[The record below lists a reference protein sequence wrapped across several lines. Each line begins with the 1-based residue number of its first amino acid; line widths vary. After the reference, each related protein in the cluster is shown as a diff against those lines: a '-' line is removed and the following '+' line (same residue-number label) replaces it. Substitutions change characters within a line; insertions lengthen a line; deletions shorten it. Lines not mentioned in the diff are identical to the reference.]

1 MAAKRNLNNS
11 TNEDKTGTSKSSGK
25 ARKKDQTI
33 EDKQRELSERCK
45 TDIEKELKSKR
56 RRSSIILFAIG
67 VLMALFTIIGFIG
80 SLNRAEGDSLNLLDM
95 IYSFLCGMFGFTVF
109 FTGPILIYVAV
120 LIATDKSRTSIL
132 TKILQLSG
140 GIVILSTAIQIF
152 FVGSVGEGTTDFF
165 GAVAS
170 LYSDGTRLTGGGIIG
185 GVPAWLLLLFGNV
198 GAIVMIILIA
208 FVFVMLISRK
218 SLMDFLG
225 AVGKPVKKVAV
236 TAKEKHAQHKEEM
249 EAYRLEQEQQ
259 RLQAESE
266 RKEKIIELESNAVGT
281 PATTLQERHDENIEE
296 QKKDSDNFINEINNY
311 NGKVSPKPEEAV
323 QQSNEHLP
331 EIAPES
337 DVHMSCDKLP
347 DLPVA
352 DNNGS
357 VQKAQS
363 ITADKQEDSEPIP
376 EYFPPLPIYP
386 PEEVNPVEAA
396 LNSFIEET
404 NSEQN
409 SSVQREEQF
418 VNDVN
423 APVAPPAEAPFIA
436 DNTDSGIAG
445 TTTAGITDSA
455 AEQEDNQDGDTSDS
469 DKLYTVTLNE
479 EDHPLPPTALL
490 DEIMPGKAQE
500 DIDRELETNANTIV
514 EALRSFGVQ
523 TKCIGTCRGP
533 SVTRYE
539 LQPAAGVKISK
550 ITGLAD
556 DISLNLAS
564 SGIRIEAPIP
574 NKPAVGIEVPNKIRD
589 TVPFRQLIES
599 SDIAEKKSKLAAVL
613 GKDISGGIVIAD
625 IAEMPHLLI
634 AGTTGSGK
642 SVCVNSIIMS
652 ILFRSKPED
661 VKFIMIDPKAV
672 EFMAYNGIPHLLIP
686 VVTDP
691 KKAAGALNWAVG
703 EMLKRYSMFS
713 EYNVR
718 NIHGYNALAAKDP
731 EMDKMSQ
738 TVIFIDELADLI
750 MASKNEVEDSI
761 CRLAQMARAAGM
773 HLVIATQRP
782 TVDVVTGLIKANIP
796 SRIALKVSSGTDS
809 RVIMDEQGAEKLL
822 GKGDMLFKSVSM
834 PKPIRVQGCW
844 ISDKEV
850 ERVVDFL
857 KNKFELD
864 YDDDV
869 MKEVERQAELV
880 KGNDKSSD
888 SVGFESGDI
897 DVSDDKL
904 EDAIRIVVEN
914 GQASVSTLQRKL
926 KLGFGRAARLV
937 DVMEEMGI
945 VGPSQGSKPR
955 EVLMTKE
962 QYYERQMN
970 KQQ

>member
-11 TNEDKTGTSKSSGK
+11 TDEAKARTSGSSGK
-25 ARKKDQTI
+25 TRKKDQTI

-45 TDIEKELKSKR
+45 NDIEKELKSKR

-95 IYSFLCGMFGFTVF
+95 IYSFLCGVFGFTVF

-152 FVGSVGEGTTDFF
+152 FVGSVGEGTNDFF

-170 LYSDGTRLTGGGIIG
+170 LYTEGTKLTGGGIIG
-185 GVPAWLLLLFGNV
+185 GLPAWLLLLFGNV

-249 EAYRLEQEQQ
+249 EAYRLEQEQL

-266 RKEKIIELESNAVGT
+266 RKEKLIELQNNKIGSSQ
-281 PATTLQERHDENIEE
+281 PTLKERHEENIEE
-296 QKKDSDNFINEINNY
+296 QKKDWDNFINELNNY
-311 NGKVSPKPEEAV
+311 NGKVSPKPEEVV
-323 QQSNEHLP
+323 QQGSDKLP
-331 EIAPES
+331 DIAPES
-337 DVHMSCDKLP
+337 DVHISYDKLP
-347 DLPVA
+347 ELPVA
-352 DNNGS
+352 DNADAANTAENAPD
-357 VQKAQS
+357 AQP
-363 ITADKQEDSEPIP
+363 TEYEPVP
-376 EYFPPLPIYP
+376 DYFPPLPVYP
-386 PEEVNPVEAA
+386 PEEVNPVEVA

-404 NSEQN
+404 NSEQQ

-423 APVAPPAEAPFIA
+423 IPVAPPAEKTANEEITAENNIA
-436 DNTDSGIAG
+436 ENGDTLEDIP
-445 TTTAGITDSA
+445 
-455 AEQEDNQDGDTSDS
+455 EEEDN
-469 DKLYTVTLNE
+469 KLYTVTLDPD
-479 EDHPLPPTALL
+479 DHPLPPTTLL

-500 DIDRELETNANTIV
+500 DINRELETNANTIV

-556 DISLNLAS
+556 DIALNLAA

-599 SDIAEKKSKLAAVL
+599 SEIAEKKSKLAAVL
-613 GKDISGGIVIAD
+613 GKDISGEIVIAD

-652 ILFRSKPED
+652 ILFRSKPDD

-834 PKPIRVQGCW
+834 PKPTRVQGYW

-888 SVGFESGDI
+888 GPGFESGDI

>member
-1 MAAKRNLNNS
+1 M
-11 TNEDKTGTSKSSGK
+11 
-25 ARKKDQTI
+25 
-33 EDKQRELSERCK
+33 
-45 TDIEKELKSKR
+45 
-56 RRSSIILFAIG
+56 
-67 VLMALFTIIGFIG
+67 
-80 SLNRAEGDSLNLLDM
+80 
-95 IYSFLCGMFGFTVF
+95 
-109 FTGPILIYVAV
+109 
-120 LIATDKSRTSIL
+120 
-132 TKILQLSG
+132 
-140 GIVILSTAIQIF
+140 
-152 FVGSVGEGTTDFF
+152 
-165 GAVAS
+165 AS

-185 GVPAWLLLLFGNV
+185 GLPAWILLMFGNV
-198 GAIVMIILIA
+198 GAIVIIILIA

-225 AVGKPVKKVAV
+225 AVGKPVKKAAV

-249 EAYRLEQEQQ
+249 EALRREQEQL

-266 RKEKIIELESNAVGT
+266 NKERLAQLEMNTVGSEK
-281 PATTLQERHDENIEE
+281 TTLKDRQKENIEE
-296 QKKDSDNFINEINNY
+296 QKKDSDNFINELKNY
-311 NGKVSPKPEEAV
+311 NGIVSPKPDEAV
-323 QQSNEHLP
+323 QQSSEKLP
-331 EIAPES
+331 DIAPES
-337 DVHMSCDKLP
+337 DIHTSCEKLP
-347 DLPVA
+347 DLPAMTDKSA
-352 DNNGS
+352 DSTVENADYEKQISNVNAES
-357 VQKAQS
+357 KDIVCD
-363 ITADKQEDSEPIP
+363 TAGTVD
-376 EYFPPLPIYP
+376 EYPPLPDYP

-396 LNSFIEET
+396 LNSFIEEA
-404 NSEQN
+404 NGEQETIR
-409 SSVQREEQF
+409 QREEQF
-418 VNDVN
+418 VNDVS
-423 APVAPPAEAPFIA
+423 APVSEPVDTVVGKTIGDNAA
-436 DNTDSGIAG
+436 DEHSD
-445 TTTAGITDSA
+445 
-455 AEQEDNQDGDTSDS
+455 EDEISE
-469 DKLYTVTLNE
+469 KLYTVTIDPDN
-479 EDHPLPPTALL
+479 HPLPPTALL

-556 DISLNLAS
+556 DIALNLAS

-599 SDIAEKKSKLAAVL
+599 NEIAEKKSKLAAVL
-613 GKDISGGIVIAD
+613 GKDISGEIVIAD

-652 ILFRSKPED
+652 ILFRSKPEE
-661 VKFIMIDPKAV
+661 VRFIMIDPKAV

-718 NIHGYNALAAKDP
+718 NIHGYNSLADKDP
-731 EMDKMSQ
+731 DMKKMEQ
-738 TVIFIDELADLI
+738 IVIFIDELADLI

-834 PKPIRVQGCW
+834 PKPTRVQGCW

>member
-1 MAAKRNLNNS
+1 MAAKRNIS
-11 TNEDKTGTSKSSGK
+11 ADTAKDTTKTNTKKRSNASDKNQQEYLEH
-25 ARKKDQTI
+25 RK
-33 EDKQRELSERCK
+33 EELEKQQR
-45 TDIEKELKSKR
+45 SKR

-67 VLMALFTIIGFIG
+67 VLLVLFTIIGLISG
-80 SLNRAEGDSLNLLDM
+80 MGRSEGDSLNMLDM
-95 IYSFLCGMFGFTVF
+95 IYSFLCGVFGFTVF

-152 FVGSVGEGTTDFF
+152 FVGSVGKGTTDFI

-185 GVPAWLLLLFGNV
+185 GLPAWVLLMFGNV
-198 GAIVMIILIA
+198 GAIVIIILIA

-225 AVGKPVKKVAV
+225 AVGKPVKKAAV

-249 EAYRLEQEQQ
+249 EALRREQEQL

-266 RKEKIIELESNAVGT
+266 NKERLAQLEMNTVGSEK
-281 PATTLQERHDENIEE
+281 TTLKDRQKENIEE
-296 QKKDSDNFINEINNY
+296 QKKDSDNFINELKNY
-311 NGKVSPKPEEAV
+311 NGIVSPKPDEAV
-323 QQSNEHLP
+323 RQSDEKLP
-331 EIAPES
+331 DIAPES
-337 DVHMSCDKLP
+337 DIHTSCDKLP
-347 DLPVA
+347 DLPAMTDKSVENA
-352 DNNGS
+352 DYEK
-357 VQKAQS
+357 QKSNVNAES
-363 ITADKQEDSEPIP
+363 KDIVCNTAGTVD
-376 EYFPPLPIYP
+376 EYPPLPDYP

-396 LNSFIEET
+396 LNSFIEEA
-404 NSEQN
+404 NGEQETIR
-409 SSVQREEQF
+409 QREEQF
-418 VNDVN
+418 VNDVS
-423 APVAPPAEAPFIA
+423 APVSEPVDTVVGKTIGDNAA
-436 DNTDSGIAG
+436 DEHSD
-445 TTTAGITDSA
+445 
-455 AEQEDNQDGDTSDS
+455 EDEISE
-469 DKLYTVTLNE
+469 KLYTVTIDPD
-479 EDHPLPPTALL
+479 DHPLPPTALL

-556 DISLNLAS
+556 DIALNLAS

-599 SDIAEKKSKLAAVL
+599 NEIAEKKSKLAAVL
-613 GKDISGGIVIAD
+613 GKDISGEIVIAD

-652 ILFRSKPED
+652 ILFRSKPEE
-661 VKFIMIDPKAV
+661 VRFIMIDPKAV

-718 NIHGYNALAAKDP
+718 NIHGYNSLADKDP
-731 EMDKMSQ
+731 DMKKMEQ
-738 TVIFIDELADLI
+738 IVIFIDELADLI

>member
-1 MAAKRNLNNS
+1 MAAKRNIS
-11 TNEDKTGTSKSSGK
+11 ADTAKDTTKTNTRKRSNASDKNQQEYLE
-25 ARKKDQTI
+25 RRR
-33 EDKQRELSERCK
+33 EELEKQQR
-45 TDIEKELKSKR
+45 SKR

-67 VLMALFTIIGFIG
+67 VLLVLFTIIGLISG
-80 SLNRAEGDSLNLLDM
+80 MGRSEGDSLNMLDM
-95 IYSFLCGMFGFTVF
+95 IYSFLCGVFGFTVF
-109 FTGPILIYVAV
+109 FTGPVLIYVAV

-152 FVGSVGEGTTDFF
+152 FVGSVGEGTTDFI

-185 GVPAWLLLLFGNV
+185 GLPAWILLMFGNV
-198 GAIVMIILIA
+198 GAIVIIILIA

-225 AVGKPVKKVAV
+225 AVGKPVKKAAV

-249 EAYRLEQEQQ
+249 EALRREHEQL

-266 RKEKIIELESNAVGT
+266 NKERLAQLEMNTVGSEK
-281 PATTLQERHDENIEE
+281 TTLKDRQKENIEE
-296 QKKDSDNFINEINNY
+296 QKKDSDNFINELKNY
-311 NGKVSPKPEEAV
+311 NGIVSPKPDEAV
-323 QQSNEHLP
+323 QQSSEKLP
-331 EIAPES
+331 DIAPES
-337 DVHMSCDKLP
+337 DIHTSCEKLP
-347 DLPVA
+347 DLPAMTDKSA
-352 DNNGS
+352 DSTVENADYEKQISNVNAES
-357 VQKAQS
+357 KDIVCD
-363 ITADKQEDSEPIP
+363 TAGAVD
-376 EYFPPLPIYP
+376 EYPPLPDYP

-396 LNSFIEET
+396 LNSFIEEA
-404 NSEQN
+404 NGEQETIR
-409 SSVQREEQF
+409 QREEQF
-418 VNDVN
+418 VNDVS
-423 APVAPPAEAPFIA
+423 APVSEPVDTVVGKTIGDNAA
-436 DNTDSGIAG
+436 DEHSD
-445 TTTAGITDSA
+445 
-455 AEQEDNQDGDTSDS
+455 EDEISE
-469 DKLYTVTLNE
+469 KLYTVTIDPDN
-479 EDHPLPPTALL
+479 HPLPPTALL

-556 DISLNLAS
+556 DIALNLAS

-599 SDIAEKKSKLAAVL
+599 NEIAEKKSKLAAVL
-613 GKDISGGIVIAD
+613 GKDISGEIVIAD

-652 ILFRSKPED
+652 ILFRSKPEE
-661 VKFIMIDPKAV
+661 VRFIMIDPKAV

-718 NIHGYNALAAKDP
+718 NIHGYNSLADKDP
-731 EMDKMSQ
+731 DMKKMEQ
-738 TVIFIDELADLI
+738 IVIFIDELADLI

-834 PKPIRVQGCW
+834 PKPTRVQGCW

>member
-1 MAAKRNLNNS
+1 M
-11 TNEDKTGTSKSSGK
+11 G
-25 ARKKDQTI
+25 
-33 EDKQRELSERCK
+33 
-45 TDIEKELKSKR
+45 
-56 RRSSIILFAIG
+56 RS
-67 VLMALFTIIGFIG
+67 
-80 SLNRAEGDSLNLLDM
+80 EGDSLNMLDM
-95 IYSFLCGMFGFTVF
+95 IYSFLCGVFGFTVF
-109 FTGPILIYVAV
+109 FTGPILIYVAI

-132 TKILQLSG
+132 TKLLQLSG

-152 FVGSVGEGTTDFF
+152 FVGSVGEGTTDFI

-185 GVPAWLLLLFGNV
+185 GLPAWILLMFGNV
-198 GAIVMIILIA
+198 GAIVIIILIA

-225 AVGKPVKKVAV
+225 AVGKPVKKAAV

-249 EAYRLEQEQQ
+249 EALRREQEQL

-266 RKEKIIELESNAVGT
+266 NKERLAQLEMNTVGSEK
-281 PATTLQERHDENIEE
+281 TTLKDRQKENIEE
-296 QKKDSDNFINEINNY
+296 QKKDSDNFINELKNY
-311 NGKVSPKPEEAV
+311 NGIVSPKPDEAV
-323 QQSNEHLP
+323 QQSDEKLP
-331 EIAPES
+331 DIAPES
-337 DVHMSCDKLP
+337 DIHTSCEKLP
-347 DLPVA
+347 DLPAMTDKSA
-352 DNNGS
+352 DSTVENADYEKQISNVNAES
-357 VQKAQS
+357 KDIVCD
-363 ITADKQEDSEPIP
+363 TAGTVD
-376 EYFPPLPIYP
+376 EYPPLPDYP

-396 LNSFIEET
+396 LNSFIEEA
-404 NSEQN
+404 NGEQETIR
-409 SSVQREEQF
+409 QREEQF
-418 VNDVN
+418 VNDVS
-423 APVAPPAEAPFIA
+423 APVSEPVDTVVGKTIGDNAA
-436 DNTDSGIAG
+436 DEHSD
-445 TTTAGITDSA
+445 
-455 AEQEDNQDGDTSDS
+455 EDEISE
-469 DKLYTVTLNE
+469 KLYTVTIDPDN
-479 EDHPLPPTALL
+479 HPLPPTALL

-556 DISLNLAS
+556 DIALNLAS

-599 SDIAEKKSKLAAVL
+599 NEIAEKKSKLAAVL
-613 GKDISGGIVIAD
+613 GKDISGEIVIAD

-652 ILFRSKPED
+652 ILFRSKPEE
-661 VKFIMIDPKAV
+661 VRFIMIDPKAV

-718 NIHGYNALAAKDP
+718 NIHGYNSLADKDP
-731 EMDKMSQ
+731 DMKKMEQ
-738 TVIFIDELADLI
+738 IVIFIDELADLI

-834 PKPIRVQGCW
+834 PKPTRVQGCW

-970 KQQ
+970 KQ

>member
-1 MAAKRNLNNS
+1 MAAKRNIS
-11 TNEDKTGTSKSSGK
+11 ADTAKDTTKTNTRKRSNASDKNQQEYLE
-25 ARKKDQTI
+25 RRR
-33 EDKQRELSERCK
+33 EELEKQQR
-45 TDIEKELKSKR
+45 SKR

-67 VLMALFTIIGFIG
+67 VLLVLFTIIGLISG
-80 SLNRAEGDSLNLLDM
+80 MGRSEGDSLNMLDM
-95 IYSFLCGMFGFTVF
+95 IYSFLCGVFGFTVF
-109 FTGPILIYVAV
+109 FTGPILIYVAI

-132 TKILQLSG
+132 TKLLQLSG

-152 FVGSVGEGTTDFF
+152 FVGSVGEGTTDFI

-185 GVPAWLLLLFGNV
+185 GLPAWILLMFGNV
-198 GAIVMIILIA
+198 GAIVIIILIA

-225 AVGKPVKKVAV
+225 AVGKPVKKAAV

-249 EAYRLEQEQQ
+249 EALRREQEQLK
-259 RLQAESE
+259 LQAESE
-266 RKEKIIELESNAVGT
+266 NKERLAQLEMNTVGSEK
-281 PATTLQERHDENIEE
+281 TTLKDRQKENIEE
-296 QKKDSDNFINEINNY
+296 QKKDSDNFINELKNY
-311 NGKVSPKPEEAV
+311 NGIVSPKPDEAV
-323 QQSNEHLP
+323 QQSDEKLP
-331 EIAPES
+331 DIAPES
-337 DVHMSCDKLP
+337 DIHTSCEKLP
-347 DLPVA
+347 DLPAMTDKSTDSTVENA
-352 DNNGS
+352 DYEKQISNVNAES
-357 VQKAQS
+357 KDIVCN
-363 ITADKQEDSEPIP
+363 TAGTVD
-376 EYFPPLPIYP
+376 EYPPLPDYP

-396 LNSFIEET
+396 LNSFIEEA
-404 NSEQN
+404 NGEQETIR
-409 SSVQREEQF
+409 QREEQF
-418 VNDVN
+418 VNDVS
-423 APVAPPAEAPFIA
+423 APVSEPVDTVVGKTIGDNAA
-436 DNTDSGIAG
+436 DEHSD
-445 TTTAGITDSA
+445 
-455 AEQEDNQDGDTSDS
+455 EDEISE
-469 DKLYTVTLNE
+469 KLYTVTIDPDN
-479 EDHPLPPTALL
+479 HPLPPTALL

-556 DISLNLAS
+556 DIALNLAS

-599 SDIAEKKSKLAAVL
+599 NEIAEKKSKLAAVL
-613 GKDISGGIVIAD
+613 GKDISGEIVIAD

-652 ILFRSKPED
+652 ILFRSKPEE
-661 VKFIMIDPKAV
+661 VRFIMIDPKAV

-718 NIHGYNALAAKDP
+718 NIHGYNSLADKDP
-731 EMDKMSQ
+731 DMKKMEQ
-738 TVIFIDELADLI
+738 IVIFIDELADLI

-834 PKPIRVQGCW
+834 PKPTRVQGCW

>member
-1 MAAKRNLNNS
+1 M
-11 TNEDKTGTSKSSGK
+11 
-25 ARKKDQTI
+25 
-33 EDKQRELSERCK
+33 
-45 TDIEKELKSKR
+45 
-56 RRSSIILFAIG
+56 
-67 VLMALFTIIGFIG
+67 LFTIIGLISG
-80 SLNRAEGDSLNLLDM
+80 MGRSEGDSLNMLDM
-95 IYSFLCGMFGFTVF
+95 IYSFLCGVFGFTVF
-109 FTGPILIYVAV
+109 FTGPILIYVAI

-132 TKILQLSG
+132 TKLLQLSG

-152 FVGSVGEGTTDFF
+152 FVGSVGEGTTDFI

-185 GVPAWLLLLFGNV
+185 GLPAWILLMFGNV
-198 GAIVMIILIA
+198 GAIVIIILIA

-225 AVGKPVKKVAV
+225 AVGKPVKKAAV

-249 EAYRLEQEQQ
+249 EALRREQEQL

-266 RKEKIIELESNAVGT
+266 NKERLAQLEMNTVGSEK
-281 PATTLQERHDENIEE
+281 TTLKDRQKENIEE
-296 QKKDSDNFINEINNY
+296 QKKDSDNFINELKNY
-311 NGKVSPKPEEAV
+311 NGIVSPKPDEAV
-323 QQSNEHLP
+323 QQSDEKLP
-331 EIAPES
+331 DIAPES
-337 DVHMSCDKLP
+337 DIHTSCEKLP
-347 DLPVA
+347 DLPAMTDKSA
-352 DNNGS
+352 DSTVENADYEKQISNVNAES
-357 VQKAQS
+357 KDIVCD
-363 ITADKQEDSEPIP
+363 TAGTVD
-376 EYFPPLPIYP
+376 EYPPLPDYP

-396 LNSFIEET
+396 LNSFIEEA
-404 NSEQN
+404 NGEQETIR
-409 SSVQREEQF
+409 QREEQF
-418 VNDVN
+418 VNDVS
-423 APVAPPAEAPFIA
+423 APVSEPVDTVVGKTIGDNAA
-436 DNTDSGIAG
+436 DEHSD
-445 TTTAGITDSA
+445 
-455 AEQEDNQDGDTSDS
+455 EDEISE
-469 DKLYTVTLNE
+469 KLYTVTIDPDN
-479 EDHPLPPTALL
+479 HPLPPTALL

-556 DISLNLAS
+556 DIALNLAS

-599 SDIAEKKSKLAAVL
+599 NEIAEKKSKLAAVL
-613 GKDISGGIVIAD
+613 GKDISGEIVIAD

-652 ILFRSKPED
+652 ILFRSKPEE
-661 VKFIMIDPKAV
+661 VRFIMIDPKAV

-718 NIHGYNALAAKDP
+718 NIHGYNSLADKDP
-731 EMDKMSQ
+731 DMKKMEQ
-738 TVIFIDELADLI
+738 IVIFIDELADLI

-834 PKPIRVQGCW
+834 PKPTRVQGCW

-970 KQQ
+970 KQ

>member
-1 MAAKRNLNNS
+1 MAAKRNIS
-11 TNEDKTGTSKSSGK
+11 ADTAKDTTKTNTKKRSNASDKNQQEYLE
-25 ARKKDQTI
+25 RRR
-33 EDKQRELSERCK
+33 EELEKQQRA
-45 TDIEKELKSKR
+45 KR

-67 VLMALFTIIGFIG
+67 VLLVLFTIIGLISG
-80 SLNRAEGDSLNLLDM
+80 MSRSEGDSLNMLDM
-95 IYSFLCGMFGFTVF
+95 IYSFLCGVFGFTVF
-109 FTGPILIYVAV
+109 FTGPVLIYVAV

-152 FVGSVGEGTTDFF
+152 FVGSVGEGTTDFI

-185 GVPAWLLLLFGNV
+185 GLPAWILLMFGNV
-198 GAIVMIILIA
+198 GAIVIIILIA

-225 AVGKPVKKVAV
+225 AVGKPVKKAAV

-249 EAYRLEQEQQ
+249 EALRREQEQL

-266 RKEKIIELESNAVGT
+266 NKERLAQLEMNTVGSEK
-281 PATTLQERHDENIEE
+281 TTLKDRQKENIEE
-296 QKKDSDNFINEINNY
+296 QKKDSDNFINELKNY
-311 NGKVSPKPEEAV
+311 NGIVSPKPDEAV
-323 QQSNEHLP
+323 QQSDEKLP
-331 EIAPES
+331 DIAPES
-337 DVHMSCDKLP
+337 DIHTSCEKLP
-347 DLPVA
+347 DLPAMTDKSA
-352 DNNGS
+352 DSTVENADYEKQISNVNAES
-357 VQKAQS
+357 KDIVCD
-363 ITADKQEDSEPIP
+363 TAGTVD
-376 EYFPPLPIYP
+376 EYPPLPDYP

-396 LNSFIEET
+396 LNSFIEEA
-404 NSEQN
+404 NGEQETIR
-409 SSVQREEQF
+409 QREEQF
-418 VNDVN
+418 VNDVS
-423 APVAPPAEAPFIA
+423 APVSEPVDTVVGKTIGDNAA
-436 DNTDSGIAG
+436 DEHSD
-445 TTTAGITDSA
+445 
-455 AEQEDNQDGDTSDS
+455 EDEISE
-469 DKLYTVTLNE
+469 KLYTVTIDPDN
-479 EDHPLPPTALL
+479 HPLPPTALL

-556 DISLNLAS
+556 DIALNLAS

-599 SDIAEKKSKLAAVL
+599 NEIAEKKSKLAAVL
-613 GKDISGGIVIAD
+613 GKDISGEIVIAD

-652 ILFRSKPED
+652 ILFRSKPEE
-661 VKFIMIDPKAV
+661 VRFIMIDPKAV

-718 NIHGYNALAAKDP
+718 NIHGYNSLADKDP
-731 EMDKMSQ
+731 DMKKMEQ
-738 TVIFIDELADLI
+738 IVIFIDELADLI

-834 PKPIRVQGCW
+834 PKPTRVQGCW

>member
-1 MAAKRNLNNS
+1 MAAKRNIS
-11 TNEDKTGTSKSSGK
+11 ADTAKDTTKTNTKKRSNASDKNQQEYLER
-25 ARKKDQTI
+25 RK
-33 EDKQRELSERCK
+33 EELEKQQR
-45 TDIEKELKSKR
+45 SKR

-67 VLMALFTIIGFIG
+67 VLLVLFTIIGLISG
-80 SLNRAEGDSLNLLDM
+80 MGRSEGDSLNMLDM
-95 IYSFLCGMFGFTVF
+95 IYSFLCGVFGFTVF

-152 FVGSVGEGTTDFF
+152 FVGSVGKGTTDFI

-185 GVPAWLLLLFGNV
+185 GLPAWVLLMFGNV
-198 GAIVMIILIA
+198 GAIVIIILIA

-225 AVGKPVKKVAV
+225 AVGKPVKKAAV

-249 EAYRLEQEQQ
+249 EALRREQEQL

-266 RKEKIIELESNAVGT
+266 NKERLAQLEMNTVGSEK
-281 PATTLQERHDENIEE
+281 TTLKDRQKENIEE
-296 QKKDSDNFINEINNY
+296 QKKDSDNFINELKNY
-311 NGKVSPKPEEAV
+311 NGIVSPKPDEAV
-323 QQSNEHLP
+323 RQSDEKLP
-331 EIAPES
+331 DIAPES
-337 DVHMSCDKLP
+337 DIHTSCDKLP
-347 DLPVA
+347 DLPAMTDKSVENA
-352 DNNGS
+352 DYEK
-357 VQKAQS
+357 QKSNVNAES
-363 ITADKQEDSEPIP
+363 KDIVCNTAGTVD
-376 EYFPPLPIYP
+376 EYPPLPDYP

-396 LNSFIEET
+396 LNSFIEEA
-404 NSEQN
+404 NGEQETIR
-409 SSVQREEQF
+409 QREEQF
-418 VNDVN
+418 VNDVS
-423 APVAPPAEAPFIA
+423 APVSEPVDTVVGKTIGDNAA
-436 DNTDSGIAG
+436 DEHSD
-445 TTTAGITDSA
+445 
-455 AEQEDNQDGDTSDS
+455 EDEISE
-469 DKLYTVTLNE
+469 KLYTVTIDPD
-479 EDHPLPPTALL
+479 DHPLPPTALL

-556 DISLNLAS
+556 DIALNLAS

-599 SDIAEKKSKLAAVL
+599 NEIAEKKSKLAAVL
-613 GKDISGGIVIAD
+613 GKDISGEIVIAD

-652 ILFRSKPED
+652 ILFRSKPEE
-661 VKFIMIDPKAV
+661 VRFIMIDPKAV

-718 NIHGYNALAAKDP
+718 NIHGYNSLADKDP
-731 EMDKMSQ
+731 DMKKMEQ
-738 TVIFIDELADLI
+738 IVIFIDELADLI

-834 PKPIRVQGCW
+834 PKPTRVQGCW

>member
-1 MAAKRNLNNS
+1 MAAKRNIS
-11 TNEDKTGTSKSSGK
+11 ADTAKDTTKTNTKKRSNASDKNQQEYLE
-25 ARKKDQTI
+25 RRR
-33 EDKQRELSERCK
+33 EELEKQQR
-45 TDIEKELKSKR
+45 SKR

-67 VLMALFTIIGFIG
+67 VLLVLFTIIGLISG
-80 SLNRAEGDSLNLLDM
+80 MGRSEGDSLNMLDM
-95 IYSFLCGMFGFTVF
+95 IYSFLCGVFGFTVF

-152 FVGSVGEGTTDFF
+152 FVGSVGEGTTDFI

-185 GVPAWLLLLFGNV
+185 GLPAWILLMFGNV
-198 GAIVMIILIA
+198 GAIVIIILIA

-225 AVGKPVKKVAV
+225 AVGKPVKKAAV

-249 EAYRLEQEQQ
+249 EALRREQEQL

-266 RKEKIIELESNAVGT
+266 NKERLAQLEMNTVGSEK
-281 PATTLQERHDENIEE
+281 TTLKDRQKENIEE
-296 QKKDSDNFINEINNY
+296 QKKDSDNFINELKNY
-311 NGKVSPKPEEAV
+311 NGIVSPKPDEAV
-323 QQSNEHLP
+323 QQSSEKLP
-331 EIAPES
+331 DIAPES
-337 DVHMSCDKLP
+337 DIHTSCEKLP
-347 DLPVA
+347 DLPAMTDKSA
-352 DNNGS
+352 DSTVENADYEKQISNVNAES
-357 VQKAQS
+357 KDIVCD
-363 ITADKQEDSEPIP
+363 TAGTVD
-376 EYFPPLPIYP
+376 EYPPLPDYP

-396 LNSFIEET
+396 LNSFIEEA
-404 NSEQN
+404 NGEQETIR
-409 SSVQREEQF
+409 QREEQF
-418 VNDVN
+418 VNDVS
-423 APVAPPAEAPFIA
+423 APVSEPVDTVVGKTIGDNAA
-436 DNTDSGIAG
+436 DEHSD
-445 TTTAGITDSA
+445 
-455 AEQEDNQDGDTSDS
+455 EDEISE
-469 DKLYTVTLNE
+469 KLYTVTIDPDN
-479 EDHPLPPTALL
+479 HPLPPTALL

-556 DISLNLAS
+556 DIALNLAS

-599 SDIAEKKSKLAAVL
+599 DEIAEKKSKLAAVL
-613 GKDISGGIVIAD
+613 GKDISGEIVIAD

-652 ILFRSKPED
+652 ILFRSKPEE
-661 VKFIMIDPKAV
+661 VRFIMIDPKAV

-718 NIHGYNALAAKDP
+718 NIHGYNSLADKDP
-731 EMDKMSQ
+731 DMKKMEQ
-738 TVIFIDELADLI
+738 IVIFIDELADLI

-834 PKPIRVQGCW
+834 PKPTRVQGCW

>member
-1 MAAKRNLNNS
+1 MAAKRNIS
-11 TNEDKTGTSKSSGK
+11 ADTAKDTTKTNTKKRSNASDKNQQEYLE
-25 ARKKDQTI
+25 RRR
-33 EDKQRELSERCK
+33 EELEKQQR
-45 TDIEKELKSKR
+45 SKR

-67 VLMALFTIIGFIG
+67 VLLVLFTIIGLISG
-80 SLNRAEGDSLNLLDM
+80 MGRSEGDSLNMLDM
-95 IYSFLCGMFGFTVF
+95 IYSFLCGVFGFTVF
-109 FTGPILIYVAV
+109 FTGPILIYVAI

-132 TKILQLSG
+132 TKLLQLSG

-152 FVGSVGEGTTDFF
+152 FVGSVGEGTTDFI

-185 GVPAWLLLLFGNV
+185 GLPAWILLMFGNV
-198 GAIVMIILIA
+198 GAIVIIILIA

-225 AVGKPVKKVAV
+225 AVGKPVKKAAV

-249 EAYRLEQEQQ
+249 EALRREQEQL

-266 RKEKIIELESNAVGT
+266 NKERLAQLEMNTVGSEK
-281 PATTLQERHDENIEE
+281 TTLKDRQKENIEE
-296 QKKDSDNFINEINNY
+296 QKKDSDNFINELKNY
-311 NGKVSPKPEEAV
+311 NGIVSPKPDEAV
-323 QQSNEHLP
+323 QQSDEKLP
-331 EIAPES
+331 DIAPES
-337 DVHMSCDKLP
+337 DIHTSCEKLP
-347 DLPVA
+347 DLPAMTDKSA
-352 DNNGS
+352 DSTVENADYEKQISNVNAES
-357 VQKAQS
+357 KDIVCD
-363 ITADKQEDSEPIP
+363 TAGTVD
-376 EYFPPLPIYP
+376 EYPPLPDYP

-396 LNSFIEET
+396 LNSFIEEA
-404 NSEQN
+404 NGEQETIR
-409 SSVQREEQF
+409 QREEQF
-418 VNDVN
+418 VNDVS
-423 APVAPPAEAPFIA
+423 APVSEPVDTVVGKTIGDNAA
-436 DNTDSGIAG
+436 DEHSD
-445 TTTAGITDSA
+445 
-455 AEQEDNQDGDTSDS
+455 EDEISE
-469 DKLYTVTLNE
+469 KLYTVTIDPDN
-479 EDHPLPPTALL
+479 HPLPPTALL

-556 DISLNLAS
+556 DIALNLAS

-599 SDIAEKKSKLAAVL
+599 NEIAEKKSKLAAVL
-613 GKDISGGIVIAD
+613 GKDISGEIVIAD

-652 ILFRSKPED
+652 ILFRSKPEE
-661 VKFIMIDPKAV
+661 VRFIMIDPKAV

-718 NIHGYNALAAKDP
+718 NIHGYNSLADKDP
-731 EMDKMSQ
+731 DMKKMEQ
-738 TVIFIDELADLI
+738 IVIFIDELADLI

-834 PKPIRVQGCW
+834 PKPTRVQGCW

-970 KQQ
+970 KQ

>member
-1 MAAKRNLNNS
+1 MAAKRNINAD
-11 TNEDKTGTSKSSGK
+11 TAKDTAKTTKRQSNAEKK
-25 ARKKDQTI
+25 QQEYLERRK
-33 EDKQRELSERCK
+33 EEM
-45 TDIEKELKSKR
+45 EKEQRSKR

-67 VLMALFTIIGFIG
+67 VLLLLFTIIGLISG
-80 SLNRAEGDSLNLLDM
+80 MSRSEGDSLNMLDM
-95 IYSFLCGMFGFTVF
+95 IYSFLCGVFGFTVF
-109 FTGPILIYVAV
+109 FTGPIVIYVAV
-120 LIATDKSRTSIL
+120 LIATDKSRTSIF
-132 TKILQLSG
+132 TKVLQLSG
-140 GIVILSTAIQIF
+140 GIIILSTAIQII
-152 FVGSVGEGTTDFF
+152 FVGSVGKGTTDFF
-165 GAVAS
+165 GAIGS
-170 LYSDGTRLTGGGIIG
+170 LYADGVNLIGGGIIG
-185 GVPAWLLLLFGNV
+185 GLPAWALLLFGNI
-198 GAIVMIILIA
+198 GAIVIIILIA

-225 AVGKPVKKVAV
+225 AVGKPVKKAAV
-236 TAKEKHAQHKEEM
+236 TAKEKHAQHKEEI
-249 EAYRLEQEQQ
+249 EALRREQEQL

-266 RKEKIIELESNAVGT
+266 NKERLAQLEMNAVGSEK
-281 PATTLQERHDENIEE
+281 TTLKDRQKENIEE
-296 QKKDSDNFINEINNY
+296 QKKDSDNFINELNNY
-311 NGKVSPKPEEAV
+311 NGIVSPKPEEAV
-323 QQSNEHLP
+323 QHSNEVLP
-331 EIAPES
+331 DIAPES
-337 DVHMSCDKLP
+337 DIHTSCEKLP
-347 DLPVA
+347 DLPDTSVTGTDNAVANAAFEKQKSAFTEETKDTAAVA
-352 DNNGS
+352 D
-357 VQKAQS
+357 
-363 ITADKQEDSEPIP
+363 
-376 EYFPPLPIYP
+376 EYPPLPDYP

-404 NSEQN
+404 NGEQEAIR
-409 SSVQREEQF
+409 QREEQF
-418 VNDVN
+418 VSDVS
-423 APVAPPAEAPFIA
+423 APALQSEEPPAEEKAA
-436 DNTDSGIAG
+436 GNDGVKQSGE
-445 TTTAGITDSA
+445 D
-455 AEQEDNQDGDTSDS
+455 AEN
-469 DKLYTVTLNE
+469 KLYTVTIDPD
-479 EDHPLPPTALL
+479 DHPLPPTALL

-500 DIDRELETNANTIV
+500 DIDRELETNATTIV

-556 DISLNLAS
+556 DIALNLAS

-599 SDIAEKKSKLAAVL
+599 PEIAEKKSKLAAVL
-613 GKDISGGIVIAD
+613 GKDISGEIVIAD

-652 ILFRSKPED
+652 ILFRSKPEE
-661 VKFIMIDPKAV
+661 VRFIMIDPKAV

-718 NIHGYNALAAKDP
+718 NIHGFNSLADKDP
-731 EMDKMSQ
+731 EMKKMEQ
-738 TVIFIDELADLI
+738 IVIFIDELADLI

-834 PKPIRVQGCW
+834 PKPTRVQGCW

-869 MKEVERQAELV
+869 IKEVERQAELV
-880 KGNDKSSD
+880 KGNDKSSE
-888 SVGFESGDI
+888 SSGFESGDI

>member
-1 MAAKRNLNNS
+1 MAAKRNIS
-11 TNEDKTGTSKSSGK
+11 ADTAKDTTKTNTRKRSNASDKNQQEYLE
-25 ARKKDQTI
+25 RRR
-33 EDKQRELSERCK
+33 EELEKQQR
-45 TDIEKELKSKR
+45 SKR

-67 VLMALFTIIGFIG
+67 VLLVLFTIIGLISG
-80 SLNRAEGDSLNLLDM
+80 MGRSEGDSLNMLDM
-95 IYSFLCGMFGFTVF
+95 IYSFLCGVFGFTVF
-109 FTGPILIYVAV
+109 FTGPVIIYVAV

-152 FVGSVGEGTTDFF
+152 FVGSVGEGTTDFI

-185 GVPAWLLLLFGNV
+185 GLPAWILLMFGNV
-198 GAIVMIILIA
+198 GAIVIIILIA

-225 AVGKPVKKVAV
+225 AVGKPVKKAAV

-249 EAYRLEQEQQ
+249 EALRREQEQL

-266 RKEKIIELESNAVGT
+266 NKERLAQLEMNTVGSEK
-281 PATTLQERHDENIEE
+281 TTLKDRQKENIEE
-296 QKKDSDNFINEINNY
+296 QKKDSDNFINELKNY
-311 NGKVSPKPEEAV
+311 NGIVSPKPDEAV
-323 QQSNEHLP
+323 QQSSEKLP
-331 EIAPES
+331 DIAPES
-337 DVHMSCDKLP
+337 DIHTSCEKLP
-347 DLPVA
+347 DLPAMTDKSA
-352 DNNGS
+352 DSTVENADYEKQISNVNAES
-357 VQKAQS
+357 KDIVCD
-363 ITADKQEDSEPIP
+363 TAGTVD
-376 EYFPPLPIYP
+376 EYPPLPDYP

-396 LNSFIEET
+396 LNSFIEEA
-404 NSEQN
+404 NGEQETIR
-409 SSVQREEQF
+409 QREEQF
-418 VNDVN
+418 VNDVS
-423 APVAPPAEAPFIA
+423 APVSEPVDTVVGKTIGDNAA
-436 DNTDSGIAG
+436 DEHPD
-445 TTTAGITDSA
+445 
-455 AEQEDNQDGDTSDS
+455 EDEISE
-469 DKLYTVTLNE
+469 KLYTVTIDPDN
-479 EDHPLPPTALL
+479 HPLPPTALL

-556 DISLNLAS
+556 DIALNLAS

-599 SDIAEKKSKLAAVL
+599 NEIAEKKSKLAAVL
-613 GKDISGGIVIAD
+613 GKDISGEIVIAD

-652 ILFRSKPED
+652 ILFRSKPEE
-661 VKFIMIDPKAV
+661 VRFIMIDPKAV

-718 NIHGYNALAAKDP
+718 NIHGYNSLADKDP
-731 EMDKMSQ
+731 DMKKMEQ
-738 TVIFIDELADLI
+738 IVIFIDELADLI

-834 PKPIRVQGCW
+834 PKPTRVQGCW

>member
-1 MAAKRNLNNS
+1 MAAKRNIS
-11 TNEDKTGTSKSSGK
+11 ADTAKDTTKTNTKKRSNASDKNQQEYLE
-25 ARKKDQTI
+25 RRR
-33 EDKQRELSERCK
+33 EELEKQQR
-45 TDIEKELKSKR
+45 SKR

-67 VLMALFTIIGFIG
+67 VLLVLFTIIGLISG
-80 SLNRAEGDSLNLLDM
+80 MGRSEGDSLNMLDM
-95 IYSFLCGMFGFTVF
+95 IYSFLCGVFGFTVF
-109 FTGPILIYVAV
+109 FTGPVLIYVAV

-152 FVGSVGEGTTDFF
+152 FVGSVGEGTTDFI

-185 GVPAWLLLLFGNV
+185 GLPAWILLMFGNV
-198 GAIVMIILIA
+198 GAIVIIILIA

-225 AVGKPVKKVAV
+225 AVGKPVKKAAV

-249 EAYRLEQEQQ
+249 EALRREQEQL

-266 RKEKIIELESNAVGT
+266 NKERLAQLEMNTVGSEK
-281 PATTLQERHDENIEE
+281 TTLKDRQKENIEE
-296 QKKDSDNFINEINNY
+296 QKKDSDNFINELKNY
-311 NGKVSPKPEEAV
+311 NGIVSPKPDEAV
-323 QQSNEHLP
+323 QQSGEKLP
-331 EIAPES
+331 DIAPES
-337 DVHMSCDKLP
+337 DIHTSCEKLP
-347 DLPVA
+347 DLPAMTDKSA
-352 DNNGS
+352 DSTVENADYEKQTSNVS
-357 VQKAQS
+357 AESKDIVCD
-363 ITADKQEDSEPIP
+363 TAGTVD
-376 EYFPPLPIYP
+376 EYPPLPDYP

-396 LNSFIEET
+396 LNSFIEEA
-404 NSEQN
+404 NGEQETIR
-409 SSVQREEQF
+409 QREEQF
-418 VNDVN
+418 VNDVS
-423 APVAPPAEAPFIA
+423 APVSESVDTVVGKTIGDNAA
-436 DNTDSGIAG
+436 DEHSD
-445 TTTAGITDSA
+445 
-455 AEQEDNQDGDTSDS
+455 EDEISE
-469 DKLYTVTLNE
+469 KLYTVTIDPD
-479 EDHPLPPTALL
+479 DHPLPPTALL

-556 DISLNLAS
+556 DIALNLAS

-599 SDIAEKKSKLAAVL
+599 NEIAEKKSKLAAVL
-613 GKDISGGIVIAD
+613 GKDISGEIVIAD

-652 ILFRSKPED
+652 ILFRSKPEE
-661 VKFIMIDPKAV
+661 VRFIMIDPKAV

-718 NIHGYNALAAKDP
+718 NIHGYNALADKDP
-731 EMDKMSQ
+731 DMKKMEQ
-738 TVIFIDELADLI
+738 IVIFIDELADLI

-834 PKPIRVQGCW
+834 PKPTRVQGCW

>member
-1 MAAKRNLNNS
+1 M
-11 TNEDKTGTSKSSGK
+11 G
-25 ARKKDQTI
+25 
-33 EDKQRELSERCK
+33 
-45 TDIEKELKSKR
+45 
-56 RRSSIILFAIG
+56 RS
-67 VLMALFTIIGFIG
+67 
-80 SLNRAEGDSLNLLDM
+80 EGDSLNMLDM
-95 IYSFLCGMFGFTVF
+95 IYSFLCGVFGFTVF
-109 FTGPILIYVAV
+109 FTGPVLIYVAV

-152 FVGSVGEGTTDFF
+152 FVGSVGEGTTDFI

-185 GVPAWLLLLFGNV
+185 GLPAWILLMFGNV
-198 GAIVMIILIA
+198 GAIVIIILIA

-225 AVGKPVKKVAV
+225 AVGKPVKKAAV

-249 EAYRLEQEQQ
+249 EALRREHEQL

-266 RKEKIIELESNAVGT
+266 NKERLAQLEMNTVGSEK
-281 PATTLQERHDENIEE
+281 TTLKDRQKENIEE
-296 QKKDSDNFINEINNY
+296 QKKDSDNFINELKNY
-311 NGKVSPKPEEAV
+311 NGIVSPKPDEAV
-323 QQSNEHLP
+323 QQSDEKLP
-331 EIAPES
+331 DIAPES
-337 DVHMSCDKLP
+337 DIHTSCEKLP
-347 DLPVA
+347 DLPAMTDKSA
-352 DNNGS
+352 DSTVENADYEKQISNVNAES
-357 VQKAQS
+357 KDIVCD
-363 ITADKQEDSEPIP
+363 TAGAVD
-376 EYFPPLPIYP
+376 EYPPLPDYP

-396 LNSFIEET
+396 LNSFIEEA
-404 NSEQN
+404 NGEQETIR
-409 SSVQREEQF
+409 QREEQF
-418 VNDVN
+418 VNDVS
-423 APVAPPAEAPFIA
+423 APVSEPVDTVVGKTIGDNAA
-436 DNTDSGIAG
+436 DEHSD
-445 TTTAGITDSA
+445 
-455 AEQEDNQDGDTSDS
+455 EDEISE
-469 DKLYTVTLNE
+469 KLYTVTIDPDN
-479 EDHPLPPTALL
+479 HPLPPTALL

-556 DISLNLAS
+556 DIALNLAS

-599 SDIAEKKSKLAAVL
+599 NEIAEKKSKLAAVL
-613 GKDISGGIVIAD
+613 GKDISGEIVIAD

-652 ILFRSKPED
+652 ILFRSKPEE
-661 VKFIMIDPKAV
+661 VRFIMIDPKAV

-718 NIHGYNALAAKDP
+718 NIHGYNSLADKDP
-731 EMDKMSQ
+731 DMKKMEQ
-738 TVIFIDELADLI
+738 IVIFIDELADLI

-834 PKPIRVQGCW
+834 PKPTRVQGCW

>member
-1 MAAKRNLNNS
+1 MAAKRNIS
-11 TNEDKTGTSKSSGK
+11 ADTAKDTTKTNTRKRSNASDKNQQEYLE
-25 ARKKDQTI
+25 RRR
-33 EDKQRELSERCK
+33 EELEKQQR
-45 TDIEKELKSKR
+45 SKR

-67 VLMALFTIIGFIG
+67 VLLVLFTIIGLISG
-80 SLNRAEGDSLNLLDM
+80 MGRSEGDSLNMLDM
-95 IYSFLCGMFGFTVF
+95 IYSFLCGVFGFTVF
-109 FTGPILIYVAV
+109 FTGPVIIYVAV

-152 FVGSVGEGTTDFF
+152 FVGEGTTDFI

-185 GVPAWLLLLFGNV
+185 GLPAWILLMFGNV
-198 GAIVMIILIA
+198 GAIVIIILIA

-225 AVGKPVKKVAV
+225 AVGKPVKKAAV

-249 EAYRLEQEQQ
+249 EALRREQEQL

-266 RKEKIIELESNAVGT
+266 NKERLAQLEMNTVGSEK
-281 PATTLQERHDENIEE
+281 TTLKDRQKENIEE
-296 QKKDSDNFINEINNY
+296 QKKDSDNFINELKNY
-311 NGKVSPKPEEAV
+311 NGIVSPKPDEAV
-323 QQSNEHLP
+323 QQSSEKLP
-331 EIAPES
+331 DIAPES
-337 DVHMSCDKLP
+337 DIHTSCEKLP
-347 DLPVA
+347 DLPAMTDKSA
-352 DNNGS
+352 DSTVENADYEKQISNVNAES
-357 VQKAQS
+357 KDIVCD
-363 ITADKQEDSEPIP
+363 TAGTVD
-376 EYFPPLPIYP
+376 EYPPLPDYP

-396 LNSFIEET
+396 LNSFIEEA
-404 NSEQN
+404 NGEQETIR
-409 SSVQREEQF
+409 QREEQF
-418 VNDVN
+418 VNDVSTPVSEPVDTVVGKTIGDN
-423 APVAPPAEAPFIA
+423 AA
-436 DNTDSGIAG
+436 DEHSD
-445 TTTAGITDSA
+445 
-455 AEQEDNQDGDTSDS
+455 EDEISE
-469 DKLYTVTLNE
+469 KLYTVTIDPDN
-479 EDHPLPPTALL
+479 HPLPPTALL

-556 DISLNLAS
+556 DIALNLAS

-599 SDIAEKKSKLAAVL
+599 NEIAEKKSKLAAVL
-613 GKDISGGIVIAD
+613 GKDISGEIVIAD

-652 ILFRSKPED
+652 ILFRSKPEE
-661 VKFIMIDPKAV
+661 VRFIMIDPKAV

-718 NIHGYNALAAKDP
+718 NIHGYNSLADKDP
-731 EMDKMSQ
+731 DMKKMEQ
-738 TVIFIDELADLI
+738 IVIFIDERADLI

-834 PKPIRVQGCW
+834 PKPTRVQGCW

>member
-1 MAAKRNLNNS
+1 MAAKRNINAD
-11 TNEDKTGTSKSSGK
+11 TAKDTAKTAKRQSNAEKK
-25 ARKKDQTI
+25 QQEYLERRK
-33 EDKQRELSERCK
+33 EEM
-45 TDIEKELKSKR
+45 EKEQRSKR

-67 VLMALFTIIGFIG
+67 VLLLLFTIIGLISG
-80 SLNRAEGDSLNLLDM
+80 MSRGEGDSLNMLDV
-95 IYSFLCGMFGFTVF
+95 IYSFLCGVFGFTVF
-109 FTGPILIYVAV
+109 FTGPIVIYVAV
-120 LIATDKSRTSIL
+120 LIATDKSRTSIF
-132 TKILQLSG
+132 TKVLQLSG
-140 GIVILSTAIQIF
+140 GIIILSTAIQII
-152 FVGSVGEGTTDFF
+152 FVGSVGKGTTDFF
-165 GAVAS
+165 GAIGS
-170 LYSDGTRLTGGGIIG
+170 LYADGVNLIGGGIIG
-185 GVPAWLLLLFGNV
+185 GLPAWALLLFGNV
-198 GAIVMIILIA
+198 GAIVIIILIA

-225 AVGKPVKKVAV
+225 AVGKPVKKAAV
-236 TAKEKHAQHKEEM
+236 TAKEKHAQHKEEI
-249 EAYRLEQEQQ
+249 EALRREQEQL

-266 RKEKIIELESNAVGT
+266 NKERLAQLEMNAVGSEK
-281 PATTLQERHDENIEE
+281 TTLKDRQKENIEE
-296 QKKDSDNFINEINNY
+296 QKKDSDNFINELNNY
-311 NGKVSPKPEEAV
+311 NGIVSPKPEEAV
-323 QQSNEHLP
+323 QHSNEVLP
-331 EIAPES
+331 DIAPES
-337 DVHMSCDKLP
+337 DIHISCEKLP
-347 DLPVA
+347 DLPDTSVTGTDNAAANAAFEKQESAFTEETKDTAAVA
-352 DNNGS
+352 D
-357 VQKAQS
+357 
-363 ITADKQEDSEPIP
+363 
-376 EYFPPLPIYP
+376 EYPPLPDFP
-386 PEEVNPVEAA
+386 PEEVNPVEVA

-404 NSEQN
+404 NGEQEAIR
-409 SSVQREEQF
+409 QREEQF
-418 VNDVN
+418 VSDVS
-423 APVAPPAEAPFIA
+423 APVLQSEEPPAEEKAA
-436 DNTDSGIAG
+436 GNDGVKQSGE
-445 TTTAGITDSA
+445 D
-455 AEQEDNQDGDTSDS
+455 AE
-469 DKLYTVTLNE
+469 DKLYTVTIDPD
-479 EDHPLPPTALL
+479 DHPLPPTALL

-500 DIDRELETNANTIV
+500 DIDRELETNATTIV

-556 DISLNLAS
+556 DIALNLAS

-599 SDIAEKKSKLAAVL
+599 PEIAEKKSKLAAVL
-613 GKDISGGIVIAD
+613 GKDISGEIVIAD

-652 ILFRSKPED
+652 ILFRSKPEE
-661 VKFIMIDPKAV
+661 VRFIMIDPKAV

-718 NIHGYNALAAKDP
+718 NIHGFNSLADKDP
-731 EMDKMSQ
+731 EMKKMEQ
-738 TVIFIDELADLI
+738 IVIFIDELADLI

-834 PKPIRVQGCW
+834 PKPTRVQGCW

-869 MKEVERQAELV
+869 IKEVERQAELV
-880 KGNDKSSD
+880 KGNDKSSE
-888 SVGFESGDI
+888 SSGFESGDI

>member
-1 MAAKRNLNNS
+1 MAAKRNINAD
-11 TNEDKTGTSKSSGK
+11 TAKDTAKTAKRQSNAEKK
-25 ARKKDQTI
+25 QQEYLERRK
-33 EDKQRELSERCK
+33 EEM
-45 TDIEKELKSKR
+45 EKEQRSKR

-67 VLMALFTIIGFIG
+67 VLLLLFTIIGLISG
-80 SLNRAEGDSLNLLDM
+80 MSRSEGDSLNMLDV
-95 IYSFLCGMFGFTVF
+95 IYSFLCGVFGFTVF
-109 FTGPILIYVAV
+109 FTGPIVIYVAV
-120 LIATDKSRTSIL
+120 LIATDKSRTSIF
-132 TKILQLSG
+132 TKVLQLSG
-140 GIVILSTAIQIF
+140 GIIILSTAIQII
-152 FVGSVGEGTTDFF
+152 FVGSVGKGTTDFF
-165 GAVAS
+165 GAIGS
-170 LYSDGTRLTGGGIIG
+170 LYADGVNLIGGGIIG
-185 GVPAWLLLLFGNV
+185 GLPAWALLLFGNV
-198 GAIVMIILIA
+198 GAIVIIILIA

-225 AVGKPVKKVAV
+225 AVGKPVKKAAV
-236 TAKEKHAQHKEEM
+236 TAKEKHAQHKEEI
-249 EAYRLEQEQQ
+249 EALRREQEQL

-266 RKEKIIELESNAVGT
+266 NKERLAQLEMNAVGSEK
-281 PATTLQERHDENIEE
+281 TTLKDRQKENIEE
-296 QKKDSDNFINEINNY
+296 QKKDSDNFINELNNY
-311 NGKVSPKPEEAV
+311 NGIVSPKPEEAV
-323 QQSNEHLP
+323 QHSNEVLP
-331 EIAPES
+331 DIAPES
-337 DVHMSCDKLP
+337 DIHISCEKLP
-347 DLPVA
+347 DLPDTSVTGTDNAVANAAFEKQESAFTEETKDTAAVA
-352 DNNGS
+352 D
-357 VQKAQS
+357 
-363 ITADKQEDSEPIP
+363 
-376 EYFPPLPIYP
+376 EYPPLPDFP

-404 NSEQN
+404 NGEQEAIR
-409 SSVQREEQF
+409 QREEQF
-418 VNDVN
+418 VSDVS
-423 APVAPPAEAPFIA
+423 APVLQSEELPAEEKAA
-436 DNTDSGIAG
+436 GNDGVKQSGE
-445 TTTAGITDSA
+445 D
-455 AEQEDNQDGDTSDS
+455 AE
-469 DKLYTVTLNE
+469 DKLYTVTIDPD
-479 EDHPLPPTALL
+479 DHPLPPTALL

-500 DIDRELETNANTIV
+500 DIDRELETNATTIV

-556 DISLNLAS
+556 DIALNLAS

-599 SDIAEKKSKLAAVL
+599 PEIAEKKSKLAAVL
-613 GKDISGGIVIAD
+613 GKDISGEIVIAD

-652 ILFRSKPED
+652 ILFRSKPEE
-661 VKFIMIDPKAV
+661 VRFIMIDPKAV

-718 NIHGYNALAAKDP
+718 NIHGFNSLADKDP
-731 EMDKMSQ
+731 EMKKMEQ
-738 TVIFIDELADLI
+738 IVIFIDELADLI

-834 PKPIRVQGCW
+834 PKPTRVQGCW

-869 MKEVERQAELV
+869 IKEVERQAELV
-880 KGNDKSSD
+880 KGNDKSSE
-888 SVGFESGDI
+888 SSGFESGDI

>member
-1 MAAKRNLNNS
+1 MAAKRNIS
-11 TNEDKTGTSKSSGK
+11 ADTAKDTTKTNTKKRSNASDKNQQEYLER
-25 ARKKDQTI
+25 RK
-33 EDKQRELSERCK
+33 EELEKQQR
-45 TDIEKELKSKR
+45 SKR

-67 VLMALFTIIGFIG
+67 VLLVLFTIIGLISG
-80 SLNRAEGDSLNLLDM
+80 MGRSEGDSLNMLDM
-95 IYSFLCGMFGFTVF
+95 IYSFLCGVFGFTVF

-152 FVGSVGEGTTDFF
+152 FVGSVGKGTTDFI

-185 GVPAWLLLLFGNV
+185 GLPAWVLLMFGNV
-198 GAIVMIILIA
+198 GAIVIIILIA

-225 AVGKPVKKVAV
+225 AVGKPVKKAAV

-249 EAYRLEQEQQ
+249 EALRREQEQL

-266 RKEKIIELESNAVGT
+266 NKERLAQLEMNTVGSEK
-281 PATTLQERHDENIEE
+281 TTLKDRQKENIEE
-296 QKKDSDNFINEINNY
+296 QKKDSDNFINELKNY
-311 NGKVSPKPEEAV
+311 NGIVSPKPDEAV
-323 QQSNEHLP
+323 RQSDEKLP
-331 EIAPES
+331 DIAPES
-337 DVHMSCDKLP
+337 DIHTSCDKLP
-347 DLPVA
+347 DLPAMTDKSVENA
-352 DNNGS
+352 DHEK
-357 VQKAQS
+357 QKSNVNAES
-363 ITADKQEDSEPIP
+363 KDIVCNTAGTVD
-376 EYFPPLPIYP
+376 EYPPLPDYP

-396 LNSFIEET
+396 LNSFIEEA
-404 NSEQN
+404 NGEQETIR
-409 SSVQREEQF
+409 QREEQF
-418 VNDVN
+418 VNDVS
-423 APVAPPAEAPFIA
+423 APVSEPVDTVVGKTIGDNAA
-436 DNTDSGIAG
+436 DEHSD
-445 TTTAGITDSA
+445 
-455 AEQEDNQDGDTSDS
+455 EDEISE
-469 DKLYTVTLNE
+469 KLYTVTIDPD
-479 EDHPLPPTALL
+479 DHPLPPTALL

-556 DISLNLAS
+556 DIALNLAS

-599 SDIAEKKSKLAAVL
+599 NEIAEKKSKLAAVL
-613 GKDISGGIVIAD
+613 GKDISGEIVIAD

-652 ILFRSKPED
+652 ILFRSKPEE
-661 VKFIMIDPKAV
+661 VRFIMIDPKAV

-718 NIHGYNALAAKDP
+718 NIHGYNSLADKDP
-731 EMDKMSQ
+731 DMKKMEQ
-738 TVIFIDELADLI
+738 IVIFIDELADLI

-834 PKPIRVQGCW
+834 PKPTRVQGCW

>member
-1 MAAKRNLNNS
+1 MAAKRNIS
-11 TNEDKTGTSKSSGK
+11 ADTAKDTTKTNTKKRSNASDKNQQEYLER
-25 ARKKDQTI
+25 RK
-33 EDKQRELSERCK
+33 EELEKQQR
-45 TDIEKELKSKR
+45 SKR

-67 VLMALFTIIGFIG
+67 VLLVLFTIIGLISG
-80 SLNRAEGDSLNLLDM
+80 MGRSEGDSLNMLDM
-95 IYSFLCGMFGFTVF
+95 IYSFLCGVFGFTVF

-152 FVGSVGEGTTDFF
+152 FVGSVGKGTTDFI

-185 GVPAWLLLLFGNV
+185 GLPAWVLLMFGNV
-198 GAIVMIILIA
+198 GAIVIIILIA

-225 AVGKPVKKVAV
+225 AVGKPVKKAAV

-249 EAYRLEQEQQ
+249 EALRREQEQL

-266 RKEKIIELESNAVGT
+266 NKERLAQLEMNTVGSEK
-281 PATTLQERHDENIEE
+281 TTLKDRQKENIEE
-296 QKKDSDNFINEINNY
+296 QKKDSDNFINELKNY
-311 NGKVSPKPEEAV
+311 NGIVSPKPDEAV
-323 QQSNEHLP
+323 RQSDEKLP
-331 EIAPES
+331 DIAPES
-337 DVHMSCDKLP
+337 DIHTSCDKLP
-347 DLPVA
+347 DLPAMTDKSTDSAVENA
-352 DNNGS
+352 DHEK
-357 VQKAQS
+357 QKSNVNAES
-363 ITADKQEDSEPIP
+363 KDIVCNTAGTVD
-376 EYFPPLPIYP
+376 EYPPLPDYP

-396 LNSFIEET
+396 LNSFIEEA
-404 NSEQN
+404 NGEQETIR
-409 SSVQREEQF
+409 QREEQF
-418 VNDVN
+418 VNDVS
-423 APVAPPAEAPFIA
+423 APVSESVDTVVGKTIGDKAA
-436 DNTDSGIAG
+436 DEHSD
-445 TTTAGITDSA
+445 
-455 AEQEDNQDGDTSDS
+455 EDEISE
-469 DKLYTVTLNE
+469 KLYTVTIDPD
-479 EDHPLPPTALL
+479 DHPLPPTALL

-556 DISLNLAS
+556 DIALNLAS

-599 SDIAEKKSKLAAVL
+599 NEIAEKKSKLAAVL
-613 GKDISGGIVIAD
+613 GKDISGEIVIAD

-652 ILFRSKPED
+652 ILFRSKPEE
-661 VKFIMIDPKAV
+661 VRFIMIDPKAV

-718 NIHGYNALAAKDP
+718 NIHGYNSLADKDP
-731 EMDKMSQ
+731 DMKKMEQ
-738 TVIFIDELADLI
+738 IVIFIDELADLI

-834 PKPIRVQGCW
+834 PKPTRVQGCW

-880 KGNDKSSD
+880 KSNDKSSD

>member
-1 MAAKRNLNNS
+1 MAAKRNIS
-11 TNEDKTGTSKSSGK
+11 ADTAKDTTKTNTKKRSNASDKNQQEYLE
-25 ARKKDQTI
+25 RRR
-33 EDKQRELSERCK
+33 EELEKQQR
-45 TDIEKELKSKR
+45 SKR

-67 VLMALFTIIGFIG
+67 VLLVLFTIIGLIG
-80 SLNRAEGDSLNLLDM
+80 GMGRSEGDSLNMLDM
-95 IYSFLCGMFGFTVF
+95 IYSFLCGVFGFTVF
-109 FTGPILIYVAV
+109 FTGPVLIYVAV

-152 FVGSVGEGTTDFF
+152 FVGSVGEGTTDFI

-185 GVPAWLLLLFGNV
+185 GLPAWILLMFGNV
-198 GAIVMIILIA
+198 GAIVIIILIA

-225 AVGKPVKKVAV
+225 AVGKPVKKAAV

-249 EAYRLEQEQQ
+249 EALRREQEQL

-266 RKEKIIELESNAVGT
+266 NKERLAQLEMNTVGSEK
-281 PATTLQERHDENIEE
+281 TTLKDRQKENIEE
-296 QKKDSDNFINEINNY
+296 QKKDSDNFINELKNY
-311 NGKVSPKPEEAV
+311 NGIVSPKPDEAV
-323 QQSNEHLP
+323 QQSGEKLP
-331 EIAPES
+331 DIAPES
-337 DVHMSCDKLP
+337 DIHTSCEKLP
-347 DLPVA
+347 DLPAMTDKSTDSTAENA
-352 DNNGS
+352 DYEKQISNVS
-357 VQKAQS
+357 AESKDIVCD
-363 ITADKQEDSEPIP
+363 TAGTVD
-376 EYFPPLPIYP
+376 EYPPLPDYP

-396 LNSFIEET
+396 LNSFIEEA
-404 NSEQN
+404 NGEQETIR
-409 SSVQREEQF
+409 QREEQF
-418 VNDVN
+418 VNDVS
-423 APVAPPAEAPFIA
+423 APVSEPVDTVVGKTIGDNAA
-436 DNTDSGIAG
+436 DEHSD
-445 TTTAGITDSA
+445 
-455 AEQEDNQDGDTSDS
+455 EDEISE
-469 DKLYTVTLNE
+469 KLYTVTIDPDN
-479 EDHPLPPTALL
+479 HPLPPTALL

-556 DISLNLAS
+556 DIALNLAS

-599 SDIAEKKSKLAAVL
+599 NEIAEKKSKLAAVL
-613 GKDISGGIVIAD
+613 GKDISGEIVIAD

-652 ILFRSKPED
+652 ILFRSKPEE
-661 VKFIMIDPKAV
+661 VRFIMIDPKAV

-718 NIHGYNALAAKDP
+718 NIHGYNALADKDP
-731 EMDKMSQ
+731 DMKKMEQ
-738 TVIFIDELADLI
+738 IVIFIDELADLI

-834 PKPIRVQGCW
+834 PKPTRVQGCW

>member
-1 MAAKRNLNNS
+1 MAAKRNIS
-11 TNEDKTGTSKSSGK
+11 ADTAKDTTKTNTKKRSNASDKNQQEYLER
-25 ARKKDQTI
+25 RK
-33 EDKQRELSERCK
+33 EELEKQQR
-45 TDIEKELKSKR
+45 SKR

-67 VLMALFTIIGFIG
+67 VLLVLFTIIGLISG
-80 SLNRAEGDSLNLLDM
+80 MGRSEGDSLNMLDM
-95 IYSFLCGMFGFTVF
+95 IYSFLCGVFGFTVF

-152 FVGSVGEGTTDFF
+152 FVGSVGKGTTDFI

-185 GVPAWLLLLFGNV
+185 GLPAWVLLMFGNV
-198 GAIVMIILIA
+198 GAIVIIILIA

-225 AVGKPVKKVAV
+225 AVGKPVKKAAV

-249 EAYRLEQEQQ
+249 EALRREQEQL

-266 RKEKIIELESNAVGT
+266 NKERLAQLEMNTVGSEK
-281 PATTLQERHDENIEE
+281 TTLKDRQKENIEE
-296 QKKDSDNFINEINNY
+296 QKKDSDNFINELKNY
-311 NGKVSPKPEEAV
+311 NGIVSPKPDEAV
-323 QQSNEHLP
+323 RQSNEKLP
-331 EIAPES
+331 DIAPES
-337 DVHMSCDKLP
+337 DIHTSCDKLP
-347 DLPVA
+347 DLPAMTDKSVENA
-352 DNNGS
+352 DYEK
-357 VQKAQS
+357 QKSNVNAES
-363 ITADKQEDSEPIP
+363 KDIVCNTAGTVD
-376 EYFPPLPIYP
+376 EYPPLPDYP

-396 LNSFIEET
+396 LNSFIEEA
-404 NSEQN
+404 NGEQKTIR
-409 SSVQREEQF
+409 QREEQF
-418 VNDVN
+418 VNDVS
-423 APVAPPAEAPFIA
+423 APVSEPVDTVVGKTIGDNAA
-436 DNTDSGIAG
+436 DEHSD
-445 TTTAGITDSA
+445 
-455 AEQEDNQDGDTSDS
+455 EDEISE
-469 DKLYTVTLNE
+469 KLYTVTIDPD
-479 EDHPLPPTALL
+479 DHPLPPTALL

-556 DISLNLAS
+556 DIALNLAS

-599 SDIAEKKSKLAAVL
+599 NEIAEKKSKLAAVL
-613 GKDISGGIVIAD
+613 GKDISGEIVIAD

-652 ILFRSKPED
+652 ILFRSKPEE
-661 VKFIMIDPKAV
+661 VRFIMIDPKAV

-718 NIHGYNALAAKDP
+718 NIHGYNSLADKDP
-731 EMDKMSQ
+731 DMKKMEQ
-738 TVIFIDELADLI
+738 IVIFIDELADLI

-834 PKPIRVQGCW
+834 PKPTRVQGCW

>member
-1 MAAKRNLNNS
+1 MAAKRNIS
-11 TNEDKTGTSKSSGK
+11 ADTAKDTTKTNTRKRSNASDKNQQEYLE
-25 ARKKDQTI
+25 RRR
-33 EDKQRELSERCK
+33 EELEKQQR
-45 TDIEKELKSKR
+45 SKR

-67 VLMALFTIIGFIG
+67 VLLVLFTIIGLISG
-80 SLNRAEGDSLNLLDM
+80 MGRSEGDSLNMLDM
-95 IYSFLCGMFGFTVF
+95 IYSFLCGVFGFTVF
-109 FTGPILIYVAV
+109 FTGPVLIYVAV

-152 FVGSVGEGTTDFF
+152 FVGSVGEGTTDFI

-185 GVPAWLLLLFGNV
+185 GLPAWILLMFGNV
-198 GAIVMIILIA
+198 GAIVIIILIA

-225 AVGKPVKKVAV
+225 AVGKPVKKAAV

-249 EAYRLEQEQQ
+249 EALRREHEQL

-266 RKEKIIELESNAVGT
+266 NKERLAQLEMNTVGSEK
-281 PATTLQERHDENIEE
+281 TTLKDRQKENIEE
-296 QKKDSDNFINEINNY
+296 QKKDSDNFINELKNY
-311 NGKVSPKPEEAV
+311 NGIVSPKPDEAV
-323 QQSNEHLP
+323 QQSSEKLP
-331 EIAPES
+331 DIAPES
-337 DVHMSCDKLP
+337 DIHTSCEKLP
-347 DLPVA
+347 DLPAMTDKSA
-352 DNNGS
+352 DSTVENADYEKQISNVNAES
-357 VQKAQS
+357 KDIVCD
-363 ITADKQEDSEPIP
+363 TAGTVD
-376 EYFPPLPIYP
+376 EYPPLPDYP

-396 LNSFIEET
+396 LNSFIEEA
-404 NSEQN
+404 NGEQETIR
-409 SSVQREEQF
+409 QREEQF
-418 VNDVN
+418 VNDVS
-423 APVAPPAEAPFIA
+423 APVSEPVDTVVGETIGDNAADEHSAEDEI
-436 DNTDSGIAG
+436 S
-445 TTTAGITDSA
+445 
-455 AEQEDNQDGDTSDS
+455 E
-469 DKLYTVTLNE
+469 KLYTVTIDPDN
-479 EDHPLPPTALL
+479 HPLPPTALL

-556 DISLNLAS
+556 DIALNLAS

-599 SDIAEKKSKLAAVL
+599 NEIAEKKSKLAAVL
-613 GKDISGGIVIAD
+613 GKDISGEIVIAY

-652 ILFRSKPED
+652 ILFRSKPEE
-661 VKFIMIDPKAV
+661 VRFIMIDPKAV

-718 NIHGYNALAAKDP
+718 NIHGYNSLADKDP
-731 EMDKMSQ
+731 DMKKMEQ
-738 TVIFIDELADLI
+738 IVIFIDELADLI

-834 PKPIRVQGCW
+834 PKPTRVQGCW

>member
-1 MAAKRNLNNS
+1 MAAKRNIS
-11 TNEDKTGTSKSSGK
+11 ADTAKDTTKTNTRKRSNASDKNQQEYLE
-25 ARKKDQTI
+25 RRR
-33 EDKQRELSERCK
+33 EELEKQQR
-45 TDIEKELKSKR
+45 SKR

-67 VLMALFTIIGFIG
+67 VLLVLFTIIGLISG
-80 SLNRAEGDSLNLLDM
+80 MGRSEGDSLNMLDM
-95 IYSFLCGMFGFTVF
+95 IYSFLCGVFGFTVF

-132 TKILQLSG
+132 TKLLQLSG

-152 FVGSVGEGTTDFF
+152 FVGSVGEGTTDFI

-185 GVPAWLLLLFGNV
+185 GLPAWILLMFGNV
-198 GAIVMIILIA
+198 GAIVIIILIA

-225 AVGKPVKKVAV
+225 AVGKPVKKAAV

-249 EAYRLEQEQQ
+249 EALRREQEQL

-266 RKEKIIELESNAVGT
+266 NKERLAQLEMNTVGSEK
-281 PATTLQERHDENIEE
+281 TTLKDRQKENIEE
-296 QKKDSDNFINEINNY
+296 QKKDSDNFINELKNY
-311 NGKVSPKPEEAV
+311 NGIVSPKPNEAV
-323 QQSNEHLP
+323 QQSGEKLP
-331 EIAPES
+331 DIAPES
-337 DVHMSCDKLP
+337 DIHTSCEKLP
-347 DLPVA
+347 DLPAMTDKSA
-352 DNNGS
+352 DSTVENADYEKQISNVNAES
-357 VQKAQS
+357 KDIVCE
-363 ITADKQEDSEPIP
+363 TAGTVD
-376 EYFPPLPIYP
+376 EYPPLPDYP

-396 LNSFIEET
+396 LNSFIEEA
-404 NSEQN
+404 NGEQETIR
-409 SSVQREEQF
+409 QREEQF
-418 VNDVN
+418 VNDVS
-423 APVAPPAEAPFIA
+423 APVSEPVDTVVGKTIGDNAA
-436 DNTDSGIAG
+436 DEHSD
-445 TTTAGITDSA
+445 
-455 AEQEDNQDGDTSDS
+455 EDEISE
-469 DKLYTVTLNE
+469 KLYTVTIDPDN
-479 EDHPLPPTALL
+479 HPLPPTALL

-556 DISLNLAS
+556 DIALNLAS

-599 SDIAEKKSKLAAVL
+599 NEIAEKKSKLAAVL
-613 GKDISGGIVIAD
+613 GKDISGEIVIAD

-652 ILFRSKPED
+652 ILFRSKPEE
-661 VKFIMIDPKAV
+661 VRFIMIDPKAV

-718 NIHGYNALAAKDP
+718 NIHGYNSLADKDP
-731 EMDKMSQ
+731 DMKKMEQ
-738 TVIFIDELADLI
+738 IVIFIDELADLI

-834 PKPIRVQGCW
+834 PKPTRVQGCW

>member
-1 MAAKRNLNNS
+1 MAAKRNIS
-11 TNEDKTGTSKSSGK
+11 ADTAKDTTKTNTRKRSNASDKNQQEYLE
-25 ARKKDQTI
+25 RRR
-33 EDKQRELSERCK
+33 EELEKQQR
-45 TDIEKELKSKR
+45 SKR

-67 VLMALFTIIGFIG
+67 VLLVLFTIIGLISG
-80 SLNRAEGDSLNLLDM
+80 MGRSEGDSLNMLDM
-95 IYSFLCGMFGFTVF
+95 IYSFLCGVFGFTVF

-152 FVGSVGEGTTDFF
+152 FVGSVGEGTTDFI

-185 GVPAWLLLLFGNV
+185 GLPAWILLMFGNV
-198 GAIVMIILIA
+198 GAIVIIILIA

-225 AVGKPVKKVAV
+225 AVGKPVKKAAV

-249 EAYRLEQEQQ
+249 EALRREQEQL

-266 RKEKIIELESNAVGT
+266 NKERLAQLEMNTVGSEK
-281 PATTLQERHDENIEE
+281 TTLKDRQKENIEE
-296 QKKDSDNFINEINNY
+296 QKKDSDNFINELKNY
-311 NGKVSPKPEEAV
+311 NGIVSPKPDEAV
-323 QQSNEHLP
+323 QQSGEKLP
-331 EIAPES
+331 DIAPES
-337 DVHMSCDKLP
+337 DIHTSCEKLP
-347 DLPVA
+347 DLPAMTDKSA
-352 DNNGS
+352 DSTVENADYEKQISNVNAES
-357 VQKAQS
+357 KDIVCE
-363 ITADKQEDSEPIP
+363 TAGTVD
-376 EYFPPLPIYP
+376 EYPPLPDYP

-396 LNSFIEET
+396 LNSFIEEA
-404 NSEQN
+404 NGEQETIR
-409 SSVQREEQF
+409 QREEQF
-418 VNDVN
+418 VNDVS
-423 APVAPPAEAPFIA
+423 APVSEPVDTVVGKTIGDNAADEHSAEDEI
-436 DNTDSGIAG
+436 S
-445 TTTAGITDSA
+445 
-455 AEQEDNQDGDTSDS
+455 E
-469 DKLYTVTLNE
+469 KLYTVTIDPDN
-479 EDHPLPPTALL
+479 HPLPPTALL

-556 DISLNLAS
+556 DIALNLAS

-599 SDIAEKKSKLAAVL
+599 NEIAEKKSKLAAVL
-613 GKDISGGIVIAD
+613 GKDISGEIVIAD

-652 ILFRSKPED
+652 ILFRSKPEE
-661 VKFIMIDPKAV
+661 VRFIMIDPKAV

-718 NIHGYNALAAKDP
+718 NIHGYNSLADKDP
-731 EMDKMSQ
+731 DMKKMEQ
-738 TVIFIDELADLI
+738 IVIFIDELADLI

-834 PKPIRVQGCW
+834 PKPTRVQGCW

>member
-1 MAAKRNLNNS
+1 MAAKRNIS
-11 TNEDKTGTSKSSGK
+11 ADTAKDTTKTNTKKRSNASDKNQQEYLER
-25 ARKKDQTI
+25 RK
-33 EDKQRELSERCK
+33 EELEKQQR
-45 TDIEKELKSKR
+45 SKR

-67 VLMALFTIIGFIG
+67 VLLVLFTIIGLISGMGRSEGG
-80 SLNRAEGDSLNLLDM
+80 SLNMLDM
-95 IYSFLCGMFGFTVF
+95 IYSFLCGVFGFTVF

-152 FVGSVGEGTTDFF
+152 FVGSVGKGTTDFF

-185 GVPAWLLLLFGNV
+185 GLPAWVLLMFGNV
-198 GAIVMIILIA
+198 GAIVIIILIA

-225 AVGKPVKKVAV
+225 AVGKPVKKAAV

-249 EAYRLEQEQQ
+249 EALRREQEQL

-266 RKEKIIELESNAVGT
+266 NKERLAQLEMNTVGSEK
-281 PATTLQERHDENIEE
+281 TTLKDRQKENIEE
-296 QKKDSDNFINEINNY
+296 QKKDSDNFINELKNY
-311 NGKVSPKPEEAV
+311 NGIVSPKPDEAV
-323 QQSNEHLP
+323 RQSDEKLP
-331 EIAPES
+331 DIAPES
-337 DVHMSCDKLP
+337 DIHTSCDKLP
-347 DLPVA
+347 DLPAMTDKSTDSAVENA
-352 DNNGS
+352 DHEK
-357 VQKAQS
+357 QKSNVNAES
-363 ITADKQEDSEPIP
+363 KDIVCNTAGTVD
-376 EYFPPLPIYP
+376 EYPPLPDYP

-396 LNSFIEET
+396 LNSFIEEA
-404 NSEQN
+404 NGEQETIR
-409 SSVQREEQF
+409 QREEQF
-418 VNDVN
+418 VNDVS
-423 APVAPPAEAPFIA
+423 APVSEPVDTVVGKTIGDNAA
-436 DNTDSGIAG
+436 DEHSD
-445 TTTAGITDSA
+445 
-455 AEQEDNQDGDTSDS
+455 EDEISE
-469 DKLYTVTLNE
+469 KLYTVTIDPD
-479 EDHPLPPTALL
+479 DHPLPPTALL

-556 DISLNLAS
+556 DIALNLAS

-599 SDIAEKKSKLAAVL
+599 NEIAEKKSKLAAVL
-613 GKDISGGIVIAD
+613 GKDISGEIVIAD

-652 ILFRSKPED
+652 ILFRSKPEE
-661 VKFIMIDPKAV
+661 VRFIMIDPKAV

-718 NIHGYNALAAKDP
+718 NIHGYNSLADKDP
-731 EMDKMSQ
+731 DMKKMEQ
-738 TVIFIDELADLI
+738 IVIFIDELADLI

-834 PKPIRVQGCW
+834 PKPTRVQGCW

>member
-1 MAAKRNLNNS
+1 MAAKRNIS
-11 TNEDKTGTSKSSGK
+11 ADTAKDTTKTNTKKRSNASDKNQQEYLE
-25 ARKKDQTI
+25 RRR
-33 EDKQRELSERCK
+33 EELEKQQR
-45 TDIEKELKSKR
+45 SKR

-67 VLMALFTIIGFIG
+67 VLLVLFTIIGLISG
-80 SLNRAEGDSLNLLDM
+80 MGRSEGDSLNMLDM
-95 IYSFLCGMFGFTVF
+95 IYSFLCGVFGFTVF
-109 FTGPILIYVAV
+109 FTGPILIYVAI

-132 TKILQLSG
+132 TKLLQLSG

-152 FVGSVGEGTTDFF
+152 FVGSVGEGTTDFI

-185 GVPAWLLLLFGNV
+185 GLPAWILLMFGNV
-198 GAIVMIILIA
+198 GAIVIIILIA

-225 AVGKPVKKVAV
+225 AVGKPVKKAAV

-249 EAYRLEQEQQ
+249 EALRREQEQL

-266 RKEKIIELESNAVGT
+266 NKERLAQLEMNTVGSEK
-281 PATTLQERHDENIEE
+281 TTLKDRQKENIEE
-296 QKKDSDNFINEINNY
+296 QKKDSDNFINELKNY
-311 NGKVSPKPEEAV
+311 NGIVSPKPDEAV
-323 QQSNEHLP
+323 QQSSEKLP
-331 EIAPES
+331 DIAPES
-337 DVHMSCDKLP
+337 DIHTSCEKLP
-347 DLPVA
+347 DLPAMTDKSA
-352 DNNGS
+352 DSTVENADYEKQISNVNAES
-357 VQKAQS
+357 KDIVCD
-363 ITADKQEDSEPIP
+363 TAGTVD
-376 EYFPPLPIYP
+376 EYPPLPDYP

-396 LNSFIEET
+396 LNSFIEEA
-404 NSEQN
+404 NGEQETIR
-409 SSVQREEQF
+409 QREEQF
-418 VNDVN
+418 VNDVS
-423 APVAPPAEAPFIA
+423 APVSEPVDTVVGKTIGDNAA
-436 DNTDSGIAG
+436 DEHSD
-445 TTTAGITDSA
+445 
-455 AEQEDNQDGDTSDS
+455 EDEISE
-469 DKLYTVTLNE
+469 KLYTVTIDPDN
-479 EDHPLPPTALL
+479 HPLPPTALL

-556 DISLNLAS
+556 DIALNLAS

-599 SDIAEKKSKLAAVL
+599 NEIAEKKSKLAAVL
-613 GKDISGGIVIAD
+613 GKDISGEIVIAD

-652 ILFRSKPED
+652 ILFRSKPEE
-661 VKFIMIDPKAV
+661 VRFIMIDPKAV

-718 NIHGYNALAAKDP
+718 NIHGYNSLADKDP
-731 EMDKMSQ
+731 DMKKMEQ
-738 TVIFIDELADLI
+738 IVIFIDELADLI

-834 PKPIRVQGCW
+834 PKPTRVQGCW

>member
-1 MAAKRNLNNS
+1 MAAKRNIS
-11 TNEDKTGTSKSSGK
+11 ADTAKDTTKTNTKKRSNASDKNQQEYLE
-25 ARKKDQTI
+25 RRR
-33 EDKQRELSERCK
+33 EELEKQQR
-45 TDIEKELKSKR
+45 SKR

-67 VLMALFTIIGFIG
+67 VLLVLFTIIGLISG
-80 SLNRAEGDSLNLLDM
+80 MGRSEGDSLNMLDM
-95 IYSFLCGMFGFTVF
+95 IYSFLCGVFGFTVF
-109 FTGPILIYVAV
+109 FTGPVLIYVAV

-152 FVGSVGEGTTDFF
+152 FVGSVGEGTTDFI

-185 GVPAWLLLLFGNV
+185 GLPAWILLMFGNV
-198 GAIVMIILIA
+198 GAIVIIILIA

-225 AVGKPVKKVAV
+225 AVGKPVKKAAV

-249 EAYRLEQEQQ
+249 EALRREQEQL

-266 RKEKIIELESNAVGT
+266 NKERLAQLEMNTVGSEK
-281 PATTLQERHDENIEE
+281 TTLKDRQKENIEE
-296 QKKDSDNFINEINNY
+296 QKKDSDNFINELKNY
-311 NGKVSPKPEEAV
+311 NGIVSPKPDEAV
-323 QQSNEHLP
+323 QQSDEKLP
-331 EIAPES
+331 DIAPES
-337 DVHMSCDKLP
+337 DIHTSCEKLP
-347 DLPVA
+347 DLPAMTDKSA
-352 DNNGS
+352 DSTVENADYEKQISNVNAES
-357 VQKAQS
+357 KDIVCD
-363 ITADKQEDSEPIP
+363 TAGTVD
-376 EYFPPLPIYP
+376 EYPPLPDYP

-396 LNSFIEET
+396 LNSFIEEA
-404 NSEQN
+404 NGEQETIR
-409 SSVQREEQF
+409 QREEQF
-418 VNDVN
+418 VNDVSTPVSEPVDTVVGKTIGDN
-423 APVAPPAEAPFIA
+423 AA
-436 DNTDSGIAG
+436 DEHSD
-445 TTTAGITDSA
+445 
-455 AEQEDNQDGDTSDS
+455 EDEISE
-469 DKLYTVTLNE
+469 KLYTVTIDPDN
-479 EDHPLPPTALL
+479 HPLPPTALL

-556 DISLNLAS
+556 DIALNLAS

-599 SDIAEKKSKLAAVL
+599 NEIAEKKSKLAAVL
-613 GKDISGGIVIAD
+613 GKDISGEIVIAD

-652 ILFRSKPED
+652 ILFRSKPEE
-661 VKFIMIDPKAV
+661 VRFIMIDPKAV

-718 NIHGYNALAAKDP
+718 NIHGYNSLADKDP
-731 EMDKMSQ
+731 DMKKMEQ
-738 TVIFIDELADLI
+738 IVIFIDELADLI

-834 PKPIRVQGCW
+834 PKPTRVQGCW

>member
-1 MAAKRNLNNS
+1 MAAKRNIS
-11 TNEDKTGTSKSSGK
+11 ADTAKDTTKTNTKKRSNASDKNQQEYIER
-25 ARKKDQTI
+25 RK
-33 EDKQRELSERCK
+33 EELEKQQR
-45 TDIEKELKSKR
+45 SKR

-67 VLMALFTIIGFIG
+67 VLLVLFTIIGLISG
-80 SLNRAEGDSLNLLDM
+80 MGRSEGDSLNMLDM
-95 IYSFLCGMFGFTVF
+95 IYSFLCGVFGFTVF

-152 FVGSVGEGTTDFF
+152 FVGSVGKGTTDFF

-185 GVPAWLLLLFGNV
+185 GLPAWVLLMFGNV
-198 GAIVMIILIA
+198 GAIVIIILIA

-225 AVGKPVKKVAV
+225 AVGKPVKKAAV

-249 EAYRLEQEQQ
+249 EALRREQEQL

-266 RKEKIIELESNAVGT
+266 NKERLAQLEMNTVGSEK
-281 PATTLQERHDENIEE
+281 TTLKDRQKENIEE
-296 QKKDSDNFINEINNY
+296 QKKDSDNFINELKNY
-311 NGKVSPKPEEAV
+311 NGIVSPKPDEAV
-323 QQSNEHLP
+323 RQSDEKLP
-331 EIAPES
+331 DIAPES
-337 DVHMSCDKLP
+337 DIHTSFEKLP
-347 DLPVA
+347 DLPAMTDKSTDSAVENA
-352 DNNGS
+352 DHEKQISNVNAES
-357 VQKAQS
+357 KDIVCN
-363 ITADKQEDSEPIP
+363 TAGTVDD
-376 EYFPPLPIYP
+376 YPPLPDYP

-396 LNSFIEET
+396 LNSFIEEAS
-404 NSEQN
+404 SEQETIR
-409 SSVQREEQF
+409 QREEQF
-418 VNDVN
+418 VNDVS
-423 APVAPPAEAPFIA
+423 APVSESVDTVVGKTIGDNAA
-436 DNTDSGIAG
+436 DEHSD
-445 TTTAGITDSA
+445 
-455 AEQEDNQDGDTSDS
+455 EDEISE
-469 DKLYTVTLNE
+469 KLYTVTIDPD
-479 EDHPLPPTALL
+479 DHPLPPTALL

-556 DISLNLAS
+556 DIALNLAS

-599 SDIAEKKSKLAAVL
+599 SEIAEKKSKLAAVL
-613 GKDISGGIVIAD
+613 GKDISGEIVIAD

-652 ILFRSKPED
+652 ILFRSKPEE
-661 VKFIMIDPKAV
+661 VRFIMIDPKAV

-718 NIHGYNALAAKDP
+718 NIHGYNSLADKDP
-731 EMDKMSQ
+731 DMKKMEQ
-738 TVIFIDELADLI
+738 IVIFIDELADLI

-834 PKPIRVQGCW
+834 PKPTRVQGCW

>member
-1 MAAKRNLNNS
+1 MAAKRNIS
-11 TNEDKTGTSKSSGK
+11 ADTAKDTTKTNTKKRSNASDKNQQEYLER
-25 ARKKDQTI
+25 RK
-33 EDKQRELSERCK
+33 EELEKQQR
-45 TDIEKELKSKR
+45 SKR

-67 VLMALFTIIGFIG
+67 VLLVLFTIIGLISG
-80 SLNRAEGDSLNLLDM
+80 MGRSEGDSLNMLDM
-95 IYSFLCGMFGFTVF
+95 IYSFLCGVFGFTVF

-152 FVGSVGEGTTDFF
+152 FVGSVGKGTTDFF

-185 GVPAWLLLLFGNV
+185 GLPAWVLLMFGNV
-198 GAIVMIILIA
+198 GAIVIIILIA

-225 AVGKPVKKVAV
+225 AVGKPVKKAAV

-249 EAYRLEQEQQ
+249 EALRREQEQL

-266 RKEKIIELESNAVGT
+266 NKERLAQLEMNTVGSEK
-281 PATTLQERHDENIEE
+281 TTLKDRQKENIEE
-296 QKKDSDNFINEINNY
+296 QKKDSDNFINELKNY
-311 NGKVSPKPEEAV
+311 NGIVSPKPDEAV
-323 QQSNEHLP
+323 QQSDEKLP
-331 EIAPES
+331 DIAPES
-337 DVHMSCDKLP
+337 DIHTSCEKLP
-347 DLPVA
+347 DLPAMTDKSA
-352 DNNGS
+352 DSTVENADYEK
-357 VQKAQS
+357 QKSNVNAES
-363 ITADKQEDSEPIP
+363 KDIVCNTAGTVD
-376 EYFPPLPIYP
+376 EYPPLPDYP

-396 LNSFIEET
+396 LNSFIEEA
-404 NSEQN
+404 NGEQETIR
-409 SSVQREEQF
+409 QREEQF
-418 VNDVN
+418 VNDVS
-423 APVAPPAEAPFIA
+423 APVSEPVDTVVGKTIGDNAA
-436 DNTDSGIAG
+436 DEHSD
-445 TTTAGITDSA
+445 
-455 AEQEDNQDGDTSDS
+455 EDEISE
-469 DKLYTVTLNE
+469 KLYTVTIDPD
-479 EDHPLPPTALL
+479 DHPLPPTALL

-556 DISLNLAS
+556 DIALNLAS

-599 SDIAEKKSKLAAVL
+599 NEIAEKKSKLAAVL
-613 GKDISGGIVIAD
+613 GKDISGEIVIAD

-652 ILFRSKPED
+652 ILFRSKPEE
-661 VKFIMIDPKAV
+661 VRFIMIDPKAV

-718 NIHGYNALAAKDP
+718 NIHGYNSLADKDP
-731 EMDKMSQ
+731 DMKKMEQ
-738 TVIFIDELADLI
+738 IVIFIDELADLI

-834 PKPIRVQGCW
+834 PKPTRVQGCW

>member
-1 MAAKRNLNNS
+1 MAAKRNIS
-11 TNEDKTGTSKSSGK
+11 ADTAKDTTKTNTKKRSNASDKNQQEYLER
-25 ARKKDQTI
+25 RK
-33 EDKQRELSERCK
+33 EELEKQQR
-45 TDIEKELKSKR
+45 SKR

-67 VLMALFTIIGFIG
+67 VLLVLFTIIGLISG
-80 SLNRAEGDSLNLLDM
+80 MGRSEGDSLNMLDM
-95 IYSFLCGMFGFTVF
+95 IYSFLCGVFGFTVF

-152 FVGSVGEGTTDFF
+152 FVGSVGKGTTDFI

-185 GVPAWLLLLFGNV
+185 GLPAWVLLMFGNV
-198 GAIVMIILIA
+198 GAIVIIILIA

-225 AVGKPVKKVAV
+225 AVGKPVKKAAV

-249 EAYRLEQEQQ
+249 EALRREQEQL

-266 RKEKIIELESNAVGT
+266 NKERLAQLEMNTVGSEK
-281 PATTLQERHDENIEE
+281 TTLKDRQKENIEE
-296 QKKDSDNFINEINNY
+296 QKKDSDNFINELKNY
-311 NGKVSPKPEEAV
+311 NGIVSPKPDEAV
-323 QQSNEHLP
+323 RQSDEKLP
-331 EIAPES
+331 DIAPES
-337 DVHMSCDKLP
+337 DIHTSCDKLP
-347 DLPVA
+347 DLPAMTDKSVENA
-352 DNNGS
+352 DYEK
-357 VQKAQS
+357 QKSNVNAES
-363 ITADKQEDSEPIP
+363 KDIVCNTAGTVD
-376 EYFPPLPIYP
+376 EYPPLPDYP

-396 LNSFIEET
+396 LNSFIEEA
-404 NSEQN
+404 NGEQETIR
-409 SSVQREEQF
+409 QREEQF
-418 VNDVN
+418 VNDVS
-423 APVAPPAEAPFIA
+423 APVSEPVDTVVGKTIGDNAA
-436 DNTDSGIAG
+436 DEHSD
-445 TTTAGITDSA
+445 
-455 AEQEDNQDGDTSDS
+455 EDEISE
-469 DKLYTVTLNE
+469 KLYTVTIDPD
-479 EDHPLPPTALL
+479 DHPLPPTALL

-556 DISLNLAS
+556 DIALNLAS

-574 NKPAVGIEVPNKIRD
+574 NKPAVGIEVPNRIRD

-599 SDIAEKKSKLAAVL
+599 NEIAEKKSKLAAVL
-613 GKDISGGIVIAD
+613 GKDISGEIVIAD

-652 ILFRSKPED
+652 ILFRSKPEE
-661 VKFIMIDPKAV
+661 VRFIMIDPKAV

-718 NIHGYNALAAKDP
+718 NIHGYNSLADKDP
-731 EMDKMSQ
+731 DMKKMEQ
-738 TVIFIDELADLI
+738 IVIFIDELADLI

-834 PKPIRVQGCW
+834 PKPTRVQGCW

>member
-1 MAAKRNLNNS
+1 MAAKRNIS
-11 TNEDKTGTSKSSGK
+11 ADTAKDTTKTNTKKRSNASDKNQQEYLER
-25 ARKKDQTI
+25 RK
-33 EDKQRELSERCK
+33 EELEKQQR
-45 TDIEKELKSKR
+45 SKR

-67 VLMALFTIIGFIG
+67 VLLVLFTIIGLISG
-80 SLNRAEGDSLNLLDM
+80 MGRSEGDSLNMLDM
-95 IYSFLCGMFGFTVF
+95 IYSFLCGVFGFTVF

-152 FVGSVGEGTTDFF
+152 FVGSVGKGTTDFI

-185 GVPAWLLLLFGNV
+185 GLPAWVLLMFGNV
-198 GAIVMIILIA
+198 GAIVIIILIA

-225 AVGKPVKKVAV
+225 AVGKPVKKAAV

-249 EAYRLEQEQQ
+249 EALRREQEQL

-266 RKEKIIELESNAVGT
+266 NKERLAQLEMNTVGSEK
-281 PATTLQERHDENIEE
+281 TTLKDRQKENIEE
-296 QKKDSDNFINEINNY
+296 QKKDSDNFINELKNY
-311 NGKVSPKPEEAV
+311 NGIVSPKPDEAV
-323 QQSNEHLP
+323 QQSSEKLP
-331 EIAPES
+331 DIAPES
-337 DVHMSCDKLP
+337 DIHTSCEKLP
-347 DLPVA
+347 DLPAMTDKSA
-352 DNNGS
+352 DSTVENADYEKQISNVNAES
-357 VQKAQS
+357 KDIVCD
-363 ITADKQEDSEPIP
+363 TAGTVD
-376 EYFPPLPIYP
+376 EYPPLPDYP

-396 LNSFIEET
+396 LNSFIEEA
-404 NSEQN
+404 NGEQETIR
-409 SSVQREEQF
+409 QREEQF
-418 VNDVN
+418 VNDVSTPVSEPVDTVVGKTIGDN
-423 APVAPPAEAPFIA
+423 AA
-436 DNTDSGIAG
+436 DEHSD
-445 TTTAGITDSA
+445 
-455 AEQEDNQDGDTSDS
+455 EDEISE
-469 DKLYTVTLNE
+469 KLYTVTIDPDN
-479 EDHPLPPTALL
+479 HPLPPTALL

-556 DISLNLAS
+556 DIALNLAS

-574 NKPAVGIEVPNKIRD
+574 NKPAVGIEVPNRIRD

-599 SDIAEKKSKLAAVL
+599 NEIAEKKSKLAAVL
-613 GKDISGGIVIAD
+613 GKDISGEIVIAD

-652 ILFRSKPED
+652 ILFRSKPEE
-661 VKFIMIDPKAV
+661 VRFIMIDPKAV

-718 NIHGYNALAAKDP
+718 NIHGYNSLADKDP
-731 EMDKMSQ
+731 DMKKMEQ
-738 TVIFIDELADLI
+738 IVIFIDELADLI

-834 PKPIRVQGCW
+834 PKPTRVQGCW

>member
-1 MAAKRNLNNS
+1 MAAKRNIS
-11 TNEDKTGTSKSSGK
+11 ADTAKDTTKTNTRKRSNASDKNQQEYLE
-25 ARKKDQTI
+25 RRR
-33 EDKQRELSERCK
+33 EELEKQQR
-45 TDIEKELKSKR
+45 SKR

-67 VLMALFTIIGFIG
+67 VLLVLFTIIGLISG
-80 SLNRAEGDSLNLLDM
+80 MGRSEGDSLNMLDM
-95 IYSFLCGMFGFTVF
+95 IYSFLCGVFGFTVF

-132 TKILQLSG
+132 TKLLQLSG

-152 FVGSVGEGTTDFF
+152 FVGSVGEGTTDFI

-185 GVPAWLLLLFGNV
+185 GLPAWILLMFGNV
-198 GAIVMIILIA
+198 GAIVIIILIA

-225 AVGKPVKKVAV
+225 AVGKPVKKAAV

-249 EAYRLEQEQQ
+249 EALRREQEQL

-266 RKEKIIELESNAVGT
+266 NKERLAQLEMNTVGSEK
-281 PATTLQERHDENIEE
+281 TTLKDRQKENIEE
-296 QKKDSDNFINEINNY
+296 QKKDSDNFINELKNY
-311 NGKVSPKPEEAV
+311 NGIVSPKPDEAV
-323 QQSNEHLP
+323 QQSGEKLP
-331 EIAPES
+331 DIAPES
-337 DVHMSCDKLP
+337 DIHTSCEKLP
-347 DLPVA
+347 DLPAMTDKSA
-352 DNNGS
+352 DSTVEN
-357 VQKAQS
+357 
-363 ITADKQEDSEPIP
+363 ADYEKQISNVNAESKDIVCDTPGTVD
-376 EYFPPLPIYP
+376 EYPPLPDYP

-396 LNSFIEET
+396 LNSFIEEA
-404 NSEQN
+404 NGEQETIR
-409 SSVQREEQF
+409 QREEQF
-418 VNDVN
+418 VNDVS
-423 APVAPPAEAPFIA
+423 APVSEPVDTVVGKTIGDNAADEHSAEDEI
-436 DNTDSGIAG
+436 S
-445 TTTAGITDSA
+445 
-455 AEQEDNQDGDTSDS
+455 E
-469 DKLYTVTLNE
+469 KLYTVTIDPDN
-479 EDHPLPPTALL
+479 HPLPPTALL

-556 DISLNLAS
+556 DIALNLAS

-599 SDIAEKKSKLAAVL
+599 NEIAEKKSKLAAVL
-613 GKDISGGIVIAD
+613 GKDISGEIVIAD

-652 ILFRSKPED
+652 ILFRSKPEE
-661 VKFIMIDPKAV
+661 VRFIMIDPKAV

-718 NIHGYNALAAKDP
+718 NIHGYNALADKDP
-731 EMDKMSQ
+731 DMKKMEQ
-738 TVIFIDELADLI
+738 IVIFIDELADLI

-834 PKPIRVQGCW
+834 PKPTRVQGCW

>member
-1 MAAKRNLNNS
+1 MAAKRNIS
-11 TNEDKTGTSKSSGK
+11 ADTAKDTTKTNTRKRSNASDKNQQEYLE
-25 ARKKDQTI
+25 RRR
-33 EDKQRELSERCK
+33 EELEKQQR
-45 TDIEKELKSKR
+45 SKR

-67 VLMALFTIIGFIG
+67 VLLVLFTIIGLISG
-80 SLNRAEGDSLNLLDM
+80 MGRSEGDSLNMLDM
-95 IYSFLCGMFGFTVF
+95 IYSFLCGVFGFTVF

-132 TKILQLSG
+132 TKLLQLSV

-185 GVPAWLLLLFGNV
+185 GLPAWVLLMFGNV
-198 GAIVMIILIA
+198 GAIVIIILIA

-225 AVGKPVKKVAV
+225 AVGKPVKKAAV

-249 EAYRLEQEQQ
+249 EALRREQEQL

-266 RKEKIIELESNAVGT
+266 NKERLAQLEMNTVGSEK
-281 PATTLQERHDENIEE
+281 TTLKDRQKENIEE
-296 QKKDSDNFINEINNY
+296 QKKDSDNFINELKNY
-311 NGKVSPKPEEAV
+311 NGIVSPKPDEAV
-323 QQSNEHLP
+323 QQSDEKLP
-331 EIAPES
+331 DIAPES
-337 DVHMSCDKLP
+337 DIHTSCEKLP
-347 DLPVA
+347 DLPAMTDKSA
-352 DNNGS
+352 DSTVENADYEKQISNVS
-357 VQKAQS
+357 AESKDIVCD
-363 ITADKQEDSEPIP
+363 TAGTVD
-376 EYFPPLPIYP
+376 EYPPLPDYP

-396 LNSFIEET
+396 LNSFIEEA
-404 NSEQN
+404 NGEQETIR
-409 SSVQREEQF
+409 QREEQF
-418 VNDVN
+418 VNDVS
-423 APVAPPAEAPFIA
+423 APVSEPVDTVVGKTIGDNAADEHSAEDEI
-436 DNTDSGIAG
+436 S
-445 TTTAGITDSA
+445 
-455 AEQEDNQDGDTSDS
+455 E
-469 DKLYTVTLNE
+469 KLYTVTIDPDN
-479 EDHPLPPTALL
+479 HPLPPTALL

-556 DISLNLAS
+556 DIALNLAS

-599 SDIAEKKSKLAAVL
+599 DEIAEKKSKLAAVL
-613 GKDISGGIVIAD
+613 GKDISGEIVIAD

-652 ILFRSKPED
+652 ILFRSKPEE
-661 VKFIMIDPKAV
+661 VRFIMIDPKAV

-718 NIHGYNALAAKDP
+718 NIHGYNSLADKDP
-731 EMDKMSQ
+731 DMKKMEQ
-738 TVIFIDELADLI
+738 IVIFIDELADLI

-834 PKPIRVQGCW
+834 PKPTRVQGCW

>member
-1 MAAKRNLNNS
+1 MAAKRNIS
-11 TNEDKTGTSKSSGK
+11 ADTAKDTTKTNTRKRSNASDKNQQEYLE
-25 ARKKDQTI
+25 RRR
-33 EDKQRELSERCK
+33 EELEKQQR
-45 TDIEKELKSKR
+45 SKR

-67 VLMALFTIIGFIG
+67 VLLVLFTIIGLISG
-80 SLNRAEGDSLNLLDM
+80 MGRSEGDSLNMLDM
-95 IYSFLCGMFGFTVF
+95 IYSFLCGVFGFTVF
-109 FTGPILIYVAV
+109 FTGPVIIYVAV

-152 FVGSVGEGTTDFF
+152 FVGSVGEGTTDFI

-185 GVPAWLLLLFGNV
+185 GLPAWILLMFGNV
-198 GAIVMIILIA
+198 GAIVIIILIA

-225 AVGKPVKKVAV
+225 AVGKPVKKAAV
-236 TAKEKHAQHKEEM
+236 TAKEKPAQHKEEM
-249 EAYRLEQEQQ
+249 EALRREQEQL

-266 RKEKIIELESNAVGT
+266 NKERLAQLEMNTVGSEK
-281 PATTLQERHDENIEE
+281 TTLKDRQKENIEE
-296 QKKDSDNFINEINNY
+296 QKKDSDNFINELKNY
-311 NGKVSPKPEEAV
+311 NGIVSPKPDEAV
-323 QQSNEHLP
+323 QQSSEKLP
-331 EIAPES
+331 DIAPES
-337 DVHMSCDKLP
+337 DIHTSCEKLP
-347 DLPVA
+347 DLPAMTDKSA
-352 DNNGS
+352 DSTVENADYEKQISNVNAES
-357 VQKAQS
+357 KDIVCD
-363 ITADKQEDSEPIP
+363 TAGTVD
-376 EYFPPLPIYP
+376 EYPPLPDYP

-396 LNSFIEET
+396 LNSFIEEA
-404 NSEQN
+404 NGEQETIR
-409 SSVQREEQF
+409 QREEQF
-418 VNDVN
+418 VNDVSTPVSEPVDTVVGKTIGDN
-423 APVAPPAEAPFIA
+423 AA
-436 DNTDSGIAG
+436 DEHSD
-445 TTTAGITDSA
+445 
-455 AEQEDNQDGDTSDS
+455 EDEISE
-469 DKLYTVTLNE
+469 KLYTVTIDPDN
-479 EDHPLPPTALL
+479 HPLPPTALL

-556 DISLNLAS
+556 DIALNLAS

-599 SDIAEKKSKLAAVL
+599 NEIAEKKSKLAAVL
-613 GKDISGGIVIAD
+613 GKDISGEIVIAD

-652 ILFRSKPED
+652 ILFRSKPEE
-661 VKFIMIDPKAV
+661 VRFIMIDPKAV

-718 NIHGYNALAAKDP
+718 NIHGYNSLADKDP
-731 EMDKMSQ
+731 DMKKMEQ
-738 TVIFIDELADLI
+738 IVIFIDELADLI

-834 PKPIRVQGCW
+834 PKPTRVQGCW

>member
-1 MAAKRNLNNS
+1 MAAKRNIS
-11 TNEDKTGTSKSSGK
+11 ADTAKDTTKTNTKKRSNASDKNQQEYLE
-25 ARKKDQTI
+25 RRR
-33 EDKQRELSERCK
+33 EELEKQQR
-45 TDIEKELKSKR
+45 SKR

-67 VLMALFTIIGFIG
+67 VLLVLFTIIGLISG
-80 SLNRAEGDSLNLLDM
+80 MGRSEGDSLNMLDM
-95 IYSFLCGMFGFTVF
+95 IYSFLCGVFGFTVF

-132 TKILQLSG
+132 TKLLQLSG

-152 FVGSVGEGTTDFF
+152 FVGSVGEGTTDFI

-185 GVPAWLLLLFGNV
+185 GLPAWILLMFGNV
-198 GAIVMIILIA
+198 GAIVIIILIA

-225 AVGKPVKKVAV
+225 AVGKPVKKAAV

-249 EAYRLEQEQQ
+249 EALRREQEQL

-266 RKEKIIELESNAVGT
+266 NKERLAQLEMNTVGSEK
-281 PATTLQERHDENIEE
+281 TTLKDRQKENIEE
-296 QKKDSDNFINEINNY
+296 QKKDSDNFINELKNY
-311 NGKVSPKPEEAV
+311 NGIVSPKPNEAV
-323 QQSNEHLP
+323 QQSGEKLP
-331 EIAPES
+331 DIAPES
-337 DVHMSCDKLP
+337 DIHTSCEKLP
-347 DLPVA
+347 DLPAMTDKSA
-352 DNNGS
+352 DSTVENADYEKQISNVNAES
-357 VQKAQS
+357 KDIVCE
-363 ITADKQEDSEPIP
+363 TAGTVD
-376 EYFPPLPIYP
+376 EYPPLPDYP

-396 LNSFIEET
+396 LNSFIEEA
-404 NSEQN
+404 NGEQETIR
-409 SSVQREEQF
+409 QREEQF
-418 VNDVN
+418 VNDVS
-423 APVAPPAEAPFIA
+423 APVSEPVDTVVGKTIGDNAA
-436 DNTDSGIAG
+436 DEHSD
-445 TTTAGITDSA
+445 
-455 AEQEDNQDGDTSDS
+455 EDEISE
-469 DKLYTVTLNE
+469 KLYTVTIDPDN
-479 EDHPLPPTALL
+479 HPLPPTALL

-556 DISLNLAS
+556 DIALNLAS

-599 SDIAEKKSKLAAVL
+599 NEIAEKKSKLAAVL
-613 GKDISGGIVIAD
+613 GKDISGEIVIAD

-652 ILFRSKPED
+652 ILFRSKPEE
-661 VKFIMIDPKAV
+661 VRFIMIDPKAV

-718 NIHGYNALAAKDP
+718 NIHGYNSLADKDP
-731 EMDKMSQ
+731 DMKKMEQ
-738 TVIFIDELADLI
+738 IVIFIDELADLI

-834 PKPIRVQGCW
+834 PKPTRVQGCW

>member
-1 MAAKRNLNNS
+1 MAAKRNIS
-11 TNEDKTGTSKSSGK
+11 ADTAKDTTKTNTRKRSNASDKNQQEYLE
-25 ARKKDQTI
+25 RRR
-33 EDKQRELSERCK
+33 EELEKQQR
-45 TDIEKELKSKR
+45 SKR

-67 VLMALFTIIGFIG
+67 VLLVLFTIIGLISG
-80 SLNRAEGDSLNLLDM
+80 MSRSEGDSLNMLDM
-95 IYSFLCGMFGFTVF
+95 IYSFLCGVFGFTVF

-132 TKILQLSG
+132 TKLLQLSG

-152 FVGSVGEGTTDFF
+152 FVGSVGEGTTDFI
-165 GAVAS
+165 GAVAC

-185 GVPAWLLLLFGNV
+185 GLPAWILLMFGNV
-198 GAIVMIILIA
+198 GAIVIIILIA

-225 AVGKPVKKVAV
+225 AVGKPVKKAAV

-249 EAYRLEQEQQ
+249 EALRREHEQL

-266 RKEKIIELESNAVGT
+266 NKERLAQLEMNTVGSEK
-281 PATTLQERHDENIEE
+281 TTLKDRQKENIEE
-296 QKKDSDNFINEINNY
+296 QKKDSDNFINELKNY
-311 NGKVSPKPEEAV
+311 NGIVSPKPDEAV
-323 QQSNEHLP
+323 QQSGEKLP
-331 EIAPES
+331 DIAPES
-337 DVHMSCDKLP
+337 DIHTSCEKLP
-347 DLPVA
+347 DLPAMTDKSA
-352 DNNGS
+352 DSTVENADYEKQISNVNAES
-357 VQKAQS
+357 KDIVCD
-363 ITADKQEDSEPIP
+363 TAGAVD
-376 EYFPPLPIYP
+376 EYPPLPDYP

-396 LNSFIEET
+396 LNSFIEEA
-404 NSEQN
+404 NGEQETIR
-409 SSVQREEQF
+409 QREEQF
-418 VNDVN
+418 VNDVS
-423 APVAPPAEAPFIA
+423 APVSEPVDTVVGKTIGDNAA
-436 DNTDSGIAG
+436 DEHSD
-445 TTTAGITDSA
+445 
-455 AEQEDNQDGDTSDS
+455 EDEISE
-469 DKLYTVTLNE
+469 KLYTVTIDPDN
-479 EDHPLPPTALL
+479 HPLPPTALL

-556 DISLNLAS
+556 DIALNLAS

-599 SDIAEKKSKLAAVL
+599 NEIAEKKSKLAAVL
-613 GKDISGGIVIAD
+613 GKDISGEIVIAD

-652 ILFRSKPED
+652 ILFRSKPEE
-661 VKFIMIDPKAV
+661 VRFIMIDPKAV

-718 NIHGYNALAAKDP
+718 NIHGYNSLADKDP
-731 EMDKMSQ
+731 DMKKMEQ
-738 TVIFIDELADLI
+738 IVIFIDELADLI

-834 PKPIRVQGCW
+834 PKPTRVQGCW

>member
-1 MAAKRNLNNS
+1 MAAKRNIS
-11 TNEDKTGTSKSSGK
+11 ADTAKDTTKTNTRKRSNASDKNQQEYLE
-25 ARKKDQTI
+25 RRR
-33 EDKQRELSERCK
+33 EELEKQQR
-45 TDIEKELKSKR
+45 SKR

-67 VLMALFTIIGFIG
+67 VLLVLFTIIGLISG
-80 SLNRAEGDSLNLLDM
+80 MGRSEGDSLNMLDM
-95 IYSFLCGMFGFTVF
+95 IYSFLCGVFGFTVF

-132 TKILQLSG
+132 TKLLQLSG

-185 GVPAWLLLLFGNV
+185 GLPAWILLMFGNV
-198 GAIVMIILIA
+198 GAIVIIILIA

-225 AVGKPVKKVAV
+225 AVGKPVKKAAV

-249 EAYRLEQEQQ
+249 EALRREQEQL

-266 RKEKIIELESNAVGT
+266 NKERLAQLEMNTVGSEK
-281 PATTLQERHDENIEE
+281 TTLKDRQKENIEE
-296 QKKDSDNFINEINNY
+296 QKKDSDNFINELKNY
-311 NGKVSPKPEEAV
+311 NGIVSPKPDEAV
-323 QQSNEHLP
+323 QQSDEKLP
-331 EIAPES
+331 DIAPES
-337 DVHMSCDKLP
+337 DIHTSCEKLP
-347 DLPVA
+347 DLPAMTDKSA
-352 DNNGS
+352 DSTVENADYEKQISNVNAES
-357 VQKAQS
+357 KDIVCD
-363 ITADKQEDSEPIP
+363 TAGTVD
-376 EYFPPLPIYP
+376 EYPPLPDYP

-396 LNSFIEET
+396 LNSFIEEA
-404 NSEQN
+404 NGEQETIR
-409 SSVQREEQF
+409 QREEQF
-418 VNDVN
+418 VNDVS
-423 APVAPPAEAPFIA
+423 APVSEPVDTVVGKTIGDNAA
-436 DNTDSGIAG
+436 DEHSD
-445 TTTAGITDSA
+445 
-455 AEQEDNQDGDTSDS
+455 EDEISE
-469 DKLYTVTLNE
+469 KLYTVTIDPDN
-479 EDHPLPPTALL
+479 HPLPPTALL

-556 DISLNLAS
+556 DIALNLAS

-599 SDIAEKKSKLAAVL
+599 DEIAEKKSKLAAVL
-613 GKDISGGIVIAD
+613 GKDISGEIVIAD

-652 ILFRSKPED
+652 ILFRSKPEE
-661 VKFIMIDPKAV
+661 VRFIMIDPKAV

-718 NIHGYNALAAKDP
+718 NIHGYNSLADKDP
-731 EMDKMSQ
+731 DMKKMEQ
-738 TVIFIDELADLI
+738 IVIFIDELADLI

-834 PKPIRVQGCW
+834 PKPTRVQGCW